1 MNNYAYLIK
10 AKAKATE
17 AKSIFCWF
25 SAKSDSRAD
34 REILNILEDEGIAVG
49 RTADHQLPIR
59 TNFPVLDDLPEE
71 SALDSTWCDR
81 YQLDD
86 NNCWQKII
94 VEATPPVSTKTKTD
108 SNDYISVRE
117 LSPAQQVACHWLYG
131 KQHPSQEEVSTIN
144 EYLENKD
151 GTHNALCVA
160 AAALT
165 SSDVLELTD
174 KLATK
179 LIESGCACA
188 ARSLLVKL
196 LAEIWHEKT
205 DDMTGQDVALFVQD
219 YETCDTEDERVAV
232 VEAWTRK
239 QEPQTGPEN
248 LQVAVASMS
257 FRRRLLAQYLTNEL
271 VTIADADLI
280 KQIADAETDTDNSY
294 VQNLL
299 LAAENAGEFKD
310 KANDANLS
318 FLCEAIRSIWPSE
331 NKKPELNQLISFIRD
346 WWITPHINRGVF
358 VKAWRT
364 GKPCGPVPMKT
375 TDTGTNAGGVGKT
388 DRGDLLEHSLDT
400 LDIDIAAALLPMD
413 FDIYAFPRGIL
424 ERSKDI
430 VKNTKTMPAFSAW
443 SELLRKSAG
452 ILDYSRAAIFAL
464 IRQARPE
471 IHLFPSEHLAYISKN
486 LTETDHANPSAEL
499 LAAARHLPS
508 PEDEST
514 DATADDSQCE
524 EVSKKLVAGRSEFVE
539 GISDPED
546 PEDLSTKQHAMPK
559 WAKADEQSIVDE
571 QSAETHNLQEWAK
584 IAGSQPQIANIGDGM
599 SSIDN
604 LIATP
609 EKPTEETTDVQME
622 EALNDE
628 TAVSSEIPI
637 SKAAADAAAGD
648 VENGGETDPII
659 NDTGHHNDDFRHL
672 MVDLE
677 TMGNKSNAPIVSI
690 GAVFFDPNSGN
701 TGAEFY
707 TVISLES
714 SMLFGGVPDAGTII
728 WWLKQSSEARSA
740 IAMADTIT
748 LIDALELFSD
758 FISENS
764 DVGSDVQVWGNGA
777 SFDNVILR
785 SSYDRANIECPWHF
799 RNDRDVRTMT
809 EMGKAIGINPRYD
822 IPFDG
827 DMHNALSDARH
838 QVKYV
843 SAIWQKLIRN

>member
-34 REILNILEDEGIAVG
+34 REILNILEDEGITVG
-49 RTADHQLPIR
+49 RAADHQLPIR

-71 SALDSTWCDR
+71 SVLDNTWCDR

-86 NNCWQKII
+86 NNCWQKIV
-94 VEATPPVSTKTKTD
+94 VEATTE
-108 SNDYISVRE
+108 SNDYLSVRE

-165 SSDVLELTD
+165 SPDVLELTD
-174 KLATK
+174 KLAAK

-196 LAEIWHEKT
+196 LAEIWHEKN
-205 DDMTGQDVALFVQD
+205 DEMTGQDIALFVQD

-239 QEPQTGPEN
+239 QDPQTEPEN

-257 FRRRLLAQYLTNEL
+257 FRRRLLAQYLTHEL
-271 VTIADADLI
+271 VTIADTDLI

-318 FLCEAIRSIWPSE
+318 FLCEAIKSIWPSE

-364 GKPCGPVPMKT
+364 GKPCGPIPMKT
-375 TDTGTNAGGVGKT
+375 TDTGTNAGSVGKT

-424 ERSKDI
+424 QRSKDI
-430 VKNTKTMPAFSAW
+430 VKNKQTMPAFSAW

-514 DATADDSQCE
+514 DVSTEDSLRDDM
-524 EVSKKLVAGRSEFVE
+524 SKRLAAGRGEFVE
-539 GISDPED
+539 GISDPND
-546 PEDLSTKQHAMPK
+546 PEWVHEDLTKPRIT
-559 WAKADEQSIVDE
+559 EVCNVGNGIF
-571 QSAETHNLQEWAK
+571 
-584 IAGSQPQIANIGDGM
+584 
-599 SSIDN
+599 SIDN
-604 LIATP
+604 LITTVATP
-609 EKPTEETTDVQME
+609 DTAIDLETTSNVQME
-622 EALNDE
+622 ETRSNEATIAPE
-628 TAVSSEIPI
+628 VPI
-637 SKAAADAAAGD
+637 SKTATDTTAGN
-648 VENGGETDPII
+648 VEDGDQTDPMI
-659 NDTGHHNDDFRHL
+659 NDTGHQNDDYRHL

-690 GAVFFDPNSGN
+690 GAVFFNPHTGN

-707 TVISLES
+707 TAVSLES
-714 SMLFGGVPDAGTII
+714 SMLLGGVPDAGTII
-728 WWLKQSSEARSA
+728 WWLKQSPEARSA
-740 IAMADTIT
+740 IAIADTIT

-764 DVGSDVQVWGNGA
+764 DAGPDVQVWGNGA

-785 SSYDRANIECPWHF
+785 SSYDRANIECPWKF
-799 RNDRDVRTMT
+799 WNDRDVRTMT
-809 EMGKAIGINPRYD
+809 ELGKDIGINPRYD

-843 SAIWQKLIRN
+843 SAIWQKLTNN

>member
-34 REILNILEDEGIAVG
+34 REILNILEDEGITVG
-49 RTADHQLPIR
+49 RAADHQLPIR
-59 TNFPVLDDLPEE
+59 TNFPVLDDLPVE
-71 SALDSTWCDR
+71 SVLDDTWCDR

-86 NNCWQKII
+86 NNCWQKIV
-94 VEATPPVSTKTKTD
+94 VESTPPAVSEKTQTEG
-108 SNDYISVRE
+108 NDYISVRE

-160 AAALT
+160 ATALT
-165 SSDVLELTD
+165 SPDVLELTD
-174 KLATK
+174 KLAAK

-196 LAEIWHEKT
+196 LAEIWHERA
-205 DDMTGQDVALFVQD
+205 DEMTGQDVALFVRD
-219 YETCDTEDERVAV
+219 YEASGTDDERIAV

-239 QEPQTGPEN
+239 QTPQTKPEN
-248 LQVAVASMS
+248 LLVAVASMP
-257 FRRRLLAQYLTNEL
+257 FRRRLLAQYLTHEL

-388 DRGDLLEHSLDT
+388 DRGDLLEHSLDM

-514 DATADDSQCE
+514 DATADDSQWE
-524 EVSKKLVAGRSEFVE
+524 EVSKRLAAGRGEFVE
-539 GISDPED
+539 GISDPND
-546 PEDLSTKQHAMPK
+546 PKWIHEDLTKPRTT
-559 WAKADEQSIVDE
+559 EVCNVGNGIF
-571 QSAETHNLQEWAK
+571 
-584 IAGSQPQIANIGDGM
+584 
-599 SSIDN
+599 SIDN
-604 LIATP
+604 LITTVATP
-609 EKPTEETTDVQME
+609 DTAKALETTSNVQME
-622 EALNDE
+622 ETRSNEATIAPE
-628 TAVSSEIPI
+628 VPI
-637 SKAAADAAAGD
+637 SKTTADAAAGD
-648 VENGGETDPII
+648 VEDGGQTDPVI
-659 NDTGHHNDDFRHL
+659 NDAGHHNDDYRHL

-677 TMGNKSNAPIVSI
+677 TMGKKSNAPIVSI
-690 GAVFFDPNSGN
+690 GAVFFNPNTGN

-707 TVISLES
+707 TAVSLES
-714 SMLFGGVPDAGTII
+714 AMLHGGVPDAGTII
-728 WWLKQSSEARSA
+728 WWLKQSPEARSA
-740 IAMADTIT
+740 IAMADTMT
-748 LIDALELFSD
+748 LINALELFSD

-764 DVGSDVQVWGNGA
+764 DAGSDVQVWGNGA

-785 SSYDRANIECPWHF
+785 SSYDRANIECPWKF

-809 EMGKAIGINPRYD
+809 ELGKAIGINPRYD

-843 SAIWQKLIRN
+843 SAIWQKLTNN

>member
-34 REILNILEDEGIAVG
+34 REILNILEDEGITVG
-49 RTADHQLPIR
+49 RAADHQLPIR
-59 TNFPVLDDLPEE
+59 TNFPVLDDLPVE
-71 SALDSTWCDR
+71 SVLDDTWCDR

-86 NNCWQKII
+86 NNCWQKIV
-94 VEATPPVSTKTKTD
+94 VEATPPAVSEKTKTE

-144 EYLENKD
+144 EYLKNND

-165 SSDVLELTD
+165 SPDVLELTD
-174 KLATK
+174 KLAAK

-205 DDMTGQDVALFVQD
+205 DEMTGQDIALFVQD

-239 QEPQTGPEN
+239 QEPQTEPEN

-257 FRRRLLAQYLTNEL
+257 FRRRLLAQYLTHEL
-271 VTIADADLI
+271 VTIADTDLI

-318 FLCEAIRSIWPSE
+318 FLCEAIKSIWPSE

-364 GKPCGPVPMKT
+364 GKPCGPIPMKT
-375 TDTGTNAGGVGKT
+375 TGTGTNAGGVGKT

-424 ERSKDI
+424 QRSKDI
-430 VKNTKTMPAFSAW
+430 VKNKQTMPAFSAW

-514 DATADDSQCE
+514 DVSTEDSLRDDM
-524 EVSKKLVAGRSEFVE
+524 SKRLAAGRGEFVE
-539 GISDPED
+539 GISDPND
-546 PEDLSTKQHAMPK
+546 PEWVHKDLTKPRTT
-559 WAKADEQSIVDE
+559 EVCNVGNGIF
-571 QSAETHNLQEWAK
+571 
-584 IAGSQPQIANIGDGM
+584 
-599 SSIDN
+599 SIDN
-604 LIATP
+604 LITTVATP
-609 EKPTEETTDVQME
+609 DTAIDLETTSNVQME
-622 EALNDE
+622 ETRSNEATIAPE
-628 TAVSSEIPI
+628 VPI
-637 SKAAADAAAGD
+637 SKTATDTTAGN
-648 VENGGETDPII
+648 VEDGDQTDPMI
-659 NDTGHHNDDFRHL
+659 NDTGHHNDDYRHL

-690 GAVFFDPNSGN
+690 GAVFFNPNTGN

-707 TVISLES
+707 TAVSLES
-714 SMLFGGVPDAGTII
+714 SMLLGGVPDAGTII
-728 WWLKQSSEARSA
+728 WWLKQSPEARSA
-740 IAMADTIT
+740 IAIADTIT

-764 DVGSDVQVWGNGA
+764 DAGSDVQVWGNGA

-785 SSYDRANIECPWHF
+785 SSYDRADIECPWKF
-799 RNDRDVRTMT
+799 WNDRDVRTMT
-809 EMGKAIGINPRYD
+809 ELGKAIGINPRYD

-843 SAIWQKLIRN
+843 SAIWQKLTNN

>member
-34 REILNILEDEGIAVG
+34 REILNILEDEGITVG
-49 RTADHQLPIR
+49 RAADHQLPIR
-59 TNFPVLDDLPEE
+59 TNFPVLDDLPVE
-71 SALDSTWCDR
+71 SVLDDTWCDR

-86 NNCWQKII
+86 NNCWQKIV
-94 VEATPPVSTKTKTD
+94 VESTTE
-108 SNDYISVRE
+108 SNDYLSVRE

-144 EYLENKD
+144 EYLKNND

-165 SSDVLELTD
+165 SPDVLELTD
-174 KLATK
+174 KLAAK

-205 DDMTGQDVALFVQD
+205 DEMTGQDIALFVQD

-239 QEPQTGPEN
+239 QEPQTEPEN

-257 FRRRLLAQYLTNEL
+257 FRRRLLAQYLTHEL
-271 VTIADADLI
+271 VTIADTDLI

-318 FLCEAIRSIWPSE
+318 FLCEAIKSIWPSE

-364 GKPCGPVPMKT
+364 GKPCGPIPMKT

-424 ERSKDI
+424 QRSKDI
-430 VKNTKTMPAFSAW
+430 VKNKQTMPAFSAW
-443 SELLRKSAG
+443 SELLRKTAG

-514 DATADDSQCE
+514 DVSTEDSLRDDM
-524 EVSKKLVAGRSEFVE
+524 SKRLAAGRGEFVE
-539 GISDPED
+539 GISDPND
-546 PEDLSTKQHAMPK
+546 PEWVHEDLTKPRTT
-559 WAKADEQSIVDE
+559 EVCNVGNGIF
-571 QSAETHNLQEWAK
+571 
-584 IAGSQPQIANIGDGM
+584 
-599 SSIDN
+599 SIDN
-604 LIATP
+604 LITTVATP
-609 EKPTEETTDVQME
+609 DTAIDLETTSNVQME
-622 EALNDE
+622 ETRINEATIAPE
-628 TAVSSEIPI
+628 VPI
-637 SKAAADAAAGD
+637 SKTATDTTAGN
-648 VENGGETDPII
+648 VEDGDQTDPMI
-659 NDTGHHNDDFRHL
+659 NDTGHHNDDYRHL

-690 GAVFFDPNSGN
+690 GAVFFNPNTGN

-707 TVISLES
+707 TAVSLES
-714 SMLFGGVPDAGTII
+714 SMLLGGVPDAGTII
-728 WWLKQSSEARSA
+728 WWLKQSPEARSA
-740 IAMADTIT
+740 IAIADTIT

-764 DVGSDVQVWGNGA
+764 DAGPDVQVWGNGA

-785 SSYDRANIECPWHF
+785 SSYDRANIECPWKF

-809 EMGKAIGINPRYD
+809 ELGKAIGINPRYD

-843 SAIWQKLIRN
+843 SAIWQKLTNN

>member
-34 REILNILEDEGIAVG
+34 REILNILEDEGITVG
-49 RTADHQLPIR
+49 RAADHQLPIR
-59 TNFPVLDDLPEE
+59 TNFPVLDDLPVE
-71 SALDSTWCDR
+71 SVLDDTWCDR

-86 NNCWQKII
+86 NNCWQKIV
-94 VEATPPVSTKTKTD
+94 VEATTE
-108 SNDYISVRE
+108 SNDYLSVRE

-144 EYLENKD
+144 EYLKNND

-165 SSDVLELTD
+165 SPDVLELTD
-174 KLATK
+174 KLAAK

-205 DDMTGQDVALFVQD
+205 DEMTGQDIALFVQD

-239 QEPQTGPEN
+239 QEPQTEPEN

-257 FRRRLLAQYLTNEL
+257 FRRRLLAQYLTHEL
-271 VTIADADLI
+271 VTIADTDLI

-318 FLCEAIRSIWPSE
+318 FLCEAIKSIWPSE

-364 GKPCGPVPMKT
+364 GKPCGPIPMKT

-424 ERSKDI
+424 QRSKDI
-430 VKNTKTMPAFSAW
+430 VKNKQTMPAFSAW

-499 LAAARHLPS
+499 LTAARHLPS

-514 DATADDSQCE
+514 DASTEDSLRDDM
-524 EVSKKLVAGRSEFVE
+524 SKRLAAGRGEFVE
-539 GISDPED
+539 GISDPND
-546 PEDLSTKQHAMPK
+546 PEWVHEDLTKPRTT
-559 WAKADEQSIVDE
+559 EVCNVGNGIF
-571 QSAETHNLQEWAK
+571 
-584 IAGSQPQIANIGDGM
+584 
-599 SSIDN
+599 SIDN
-604 LIATP
+604 LITTVATP
-609 EKPTEETTDVQME
+609 DTAIDLETTSNVQME
-622 EALNDE
+622 ETRSNEATIAPE
-628 TAVSSEIPI
+628 VPI
-637 SKAAADAAAGD
+637 SKTATDTTAGN
-648 VENGGETDPII
+648 VEDGDQTDPMI
-659 NDTGHHNDDFRHL
+659 NDTGHHNDDYRHL

-690 GAVFFDPNSGN
+690 GAVFFNPNTGN

-707 TVISLES
+707 TAVSLES
-714 SMLFGGVPDAGTII
+714 SMLLGGVPDAGTII
-728 WWLKQSSEARSA
+728 WWLKQSPEARSA
-740 IAMADTIT
+740 IAIADTIT

-764 DVGSDVQVWGNGA
+764 DAGSDVQVWGNGA

-785 SSYDRANIECPWHF
+785 SSYDRADIECPWKF
-799 RNDRDVRTMT
+799 WNDRDVRTMT
-809 EMGKAIGINPRYD
+809 ELGKAIGINPRYD

-843 SAIWQKLIRN
+843 SAIWQKLTNN

>member
-34 REILNILEDEGIAVG
+34 REILNILEDEGVTVG
-49 RTADHQLPIR
+49 RAADHQLPIR
-59 TNFPVLDDLPEE
+59 TNFPVLDDLPVE
-71 SALDSTWCDR
+71 SVLDDTWCDR

-86 NNCWQKII
+86 NNCWQKIV
-94 VEATPPVSTKTKTD
+94 VEATPPAVSEKTKTE

-165 SSDVLELTD
+165 SPDVLELTD
-174 KLATK
+174 KLAAK
-179 LIESGCACA
+179 LIESGCTCA

-205 DDMTGQDVALFVQD
+205 DEMTGQDIALFIQD

-239 QEPQTGPEN
+239 QEPQTEPEN

-257 FRRRLLAQYLTNEL
+257 FRRRLLAQYLTHEL
-271 VTIADADLI
+271 VTIADTDLI

-318 FLCEAIRSIWPSE
+318 FLCEAIKSIWPSE

-364 GKPCGPVPMKT
+364 GKPCGPIPMKT

-424 ERSKDI
+424 QRSKDI
-430 VKNTKTMPAFSAW
+430 VKNKQTMPAFSAW

-486 LTETDHANPSAEL
+486 LKETDHANPSAEL

-508 PEDEST
+508 PEEESM
-514 DATADDSQCE
+514 DASADGSLRD
-524 EVSKKLVAGRSEFVE
+524 EVSKRLAAGRGEFVE
-539 GISDPED
+539 GISDPND
-546 PEDLSTKQHAMPK
+546 PEWVHEDLTKPRTT
-559 WAKADEQSIVDE
+559 EVCNVGNGIF
-571 QSAETHNLQEWAK
+571 
-584 IAGSQPQIANIGDGM
+584 
-599 SSIDN
+599 SIDN
-604 LIATP
+604 LITTVATP
-609 EKPTEETTDVQME
+609 DTAIDLETTSNVQME
-622 EALNDE
+622 ETRSNEATIAPE
-628 TAVSSEIPI
+628 VPI
-637 SKAAADAAAGD
+637 SKTATDTTAGN
-648 VENGGETDPII
+648 VEDGDQTDPMI
-659 NDTGHHNDDFRHL
+659 NDTGHHNDDYRHL

-690 GAVFFDPNSGN
+690 GAVFFNPNTGN

-707 TVISLES
+707 TAVSLES
-714 SMLFGGVPDAGTII
+714 SMLLGGVPDAGTII
-728 WWLKQSSEARSA
+728 WWLKQSPEARSA
-740 IAMADTIT
+740 IAMADTMP

-764 DVGSDVQVWGNGA
+764 DAGPDVQVWGNGA

-785 SSYDRANIECPWHF
+785 SSYDRANIECPWKF

-809 EMGKAIGINPRYD
+809 ELGKAIGINPRYD

-843 SAIWQKLIRN
+843 SAIWQKLTNN

>member
-1 MNNYAYLIK
+1 MNNHAYLIK

-17 AKSIFCWF
+17 SKSIFCWF

-34 REILNILEDEGIAVG
+34 REILNILEDEGISVG
-49 RTADHQLPIR
+49 RAADHQLPIR

-71 SALDSTWCDR
+71 GALDNTWCDR
-81 YQLDD
+81 YQLDE
-86 NNCWQKII
+86 NNCWQKIV
-94 VEATPPVSTKTKTD
+94 VEATPPAVSAKIKTEN
-108 SNDYISVRE
+108 NDYISVRE

-144 EYLENKD
+144 AYLENSD

-160 AAALT
+160 ASALT
-165 SSDVLELTD
+165 TPAMLDLTD
-174 KLATK
+174 KLTAK
-179 LIESGCACA
+179 LSDSSCACTV
-188 ARSLLVKL
+188 RGVLVDSL
-196 LAEIWHEKT
+196 ADIWAEKT
-205 DDMTGQDVALFVQD
+205 DEMTVQDVTLFVQE
-219 YETCDTEDERVAV
+219 YEKCKTEDERAAL
-232 VEAWTRK
+232 VEAWSQK
-239 QEPQTGPEN
+239 QKPQPESETM
-248 LQVAVASMS
+248 QMPVASMP
-257 FRRRLLAQYLTNEL
+257 FRRRLLAQYLTHDL

-299 LAAENAGEFKD
+299 LAAENAGELKD
-310 KANDANLS
+310 KASDANLS
-318 FLCEAIRSIWPSE
+318 FLCEAIKSIWPSE

-364 GKPCGPVPMKT
+364 GKPCGPIPMKT

-388 DRGDLLEHSLDT
+388 DRGDLIEHSLDT
-400 LDIDIAAALLPMD
+400 LDIEIAAALLPMD

-471 IHLFPSEHLAYISKN
+471 IHLFPSEHIAYINKN

-508 PEDEST
+508 PEDEFT
-514 DATADDSQCE
+514 DATADDSQWE
-524 EVSKKLVAGRSEFVE
+524 EASKRLAAGRGEYVE
-539 GISDPED
+539 GISDPNN
-546 PEDLSTKQHAMPK
+546 PKWIHEDLTKPQPEIVNMGSGVF
-559 WAKADEQSIVDE
+559 SIDGLMGS
-571 QSAETHNLQEWAK
+571 QSAPALSVVDQIRQQAAEEKLH
-584 IAGSQPQIANIGDGM
+584 QPN
-599 SSIDN
+599 
-604 LIATP
+604 
-609 EKPTEETTDVQME
+609 TEETTSNVQME
-622 EALNDE
+622 ETLSNEAASDPE
-628 TAVSSEIPI
+628 MPVSE
-637 SKAAADAAAGD
+637 AATDATAGD
-648 VENGGETDPII
+648 VENGDQTDPVI
-659 NDTGHHNDDFRHL
+659 NDSVHHNDDFRHV

-677 TMGNKSNAPIVSI
+677 TMGSNSNAPIVSI
-690 GAVFFDPNSGN
+690 GAVFFNPDNGSM
-701 TGAEFY
+701 GAEFY
-707 TVISLES
+707 TVVSLES
-714 SMLFGGVPDAGTII
+714 SMLFGGAPDAGTII

-740 IAMADTIT
+740 IAMADTMP

-764 DVGSDVQVWGNGA
+764 DAGSDVQVWGNGA

-785 SSYDRANIECPWHF
+785 SSYDRANIECPWKF

-809 EMGKAIGINPRYD
+809 ELGKAIGINPRYD

-843 SAIWQKLIRN
+843 SAIWQKLIKN

>member
-34 REILNILEDEGIAVG
+34 REILNILEDEGITVG
-49 RTADHQLPIR
+49 RAADHQLPIR

-71 SALDSTWCDR
+71 SVLDNTWCDR

-86 NNCWQKII
+86 NNCWQKIV
-94 VEATPPVSTKTKTD
+94 VEATTE
-108 SNDYISVRE
+108 SNDYLSVRE

-165 SSDVLELTD
+165 SPDVLELTD
-174 KLATK
+174 KLAAK

-196 LAEIWHEKT
+196 LAEIWHEKNVE
-205 DDMTGQDVALFVQD
+205 MTGQDIALFVQD

-239 QEPQTGPEN
+239 QDPQTEPEN

-257 FRRRLLAQYLTNEL
+257 FRRRLLAQYLTHEL
-271 VTIADADLI
+271 VTIADTDLI

-318 FLCEAIRSIWPSE
+318 FLCEAIKSIWPSE

-364 GKPCGPVPMKT
+364 GKPCGPIPMKT

-424 ERSKDI
+424 QRSKDI
-430 VKNTKTMPAFSAW
+430 VKNKQTMPAFSAW

-486 LTETDHANPSAEL
+486 LTETDHANPGAEL

-514 DATADDSQCE
+514 DVSTEDSLRDDM
-524 EVSKKLVAGRSEFVE
+524 SKRLAAGRGEFVE
-539 GISDPED
+539 GISDPND
-546 PEDLSTKQHAMPK
+546 PEWVHEDLTKPRIT
-559 WAKADEQSIVDE
+559 EVCNVGNGIF
-571 QSAETHNLQEWAK
+571 
-584 IAGSQPQIANIGDGM
+584 
-599 SSIDN
+599 SIDN
-604 LIATP
+604 LITTVATP
-609 EKPTEETTDVQME
+609 DTAIDLETTSNVQME
-622 EALNDE
+622 ETRSNEATIAPE
-628 TAVSSEIPI
+628 VPI
-637 SKAAADAAAGD
+637 SKTATDTTAGN
-648 VENGGETDPII
+648 VEDGDQTDPMI
-659 NDTGHHNDDFRHL
+659 NDTGHHNDDYRHL

-690 GAVFFDPNSGN
+690 GAVFFNPNTGN
-701 TGAEFY
+701 TGAEYY
-707 TVISLES
+707 TAVSLES
-714 SMLFGGVPDAGTII
+714 SMLLGGVPDAGTII
-728 WWLKQSSEARSA
+728 WWLKQSPEARSA
-740 IAMADTIT
+740 IAMADTMP

-764 DVGSDVQVWGNGA
+764 DAGPDVQVWGNGA

-785 SSYDRANIECPWHF
+785 SSYDRANIECPWKF

-809 EMGKAIGINPRYD
+809 ELGKAIGINPRYD

-843 SAIWQKLIRN
+843 SAIWQKLTNN

>member
-34 REILNILEDEGIAVG
+34 REILNILEDEGITVG
-49 RTADHQLPIR
+49 RAADHQLPIR
-59 TNFPVLDDLPEE
+59 TNFPVLDDLPVE
-71 SALDSTWCDR
+71 SVLDDTWCDR

-86 NNCWQKII
+86 NNCWQKIV
-94 VEATPPVSTKTKTD
+94 VEATPPAVSEKTKTE

-117 LSPAQQVACHWLYG
+117 LSPAQQVACHWLFG

-165 SSDVLELTD
+165 SPDVLELTD
-174 KLATK
+174 KLAAK

-205 DDMTGQDVALFVQD
+205 DEMTGQDIALFVQD

-239 QEPQTGPEN
+239 QEPQTEPEN
-248 LQVAVASMS
+248 LQVSVASMS
-257 FRRRLLAQYLTNEL
+257 FRRRLLAQYLTHEL

-318 FLCEAIRSIWPSE
+318 FLCEAIKSIWPSE

-364 GKPCGPVPMKT
+364 GKPCGPIPMKT

-424 ERSKDI
+424 QRSKDI
-430 VKNTKTMPAFSAW
+430 VKNKQTMPAFSAW
-443 SELLRKSAG
+443 SELLRKTAG

-514 DATADDSQCE
+514 DVSTEDSLRDDM
-524 EVSKKLVAGRSEFVE
+524 SKRLAAGRGEFVE
-539 GISDPED
+539 GISDPND
-546 PEDLSTKQHAMPK
+546 PEWVHEDLTKPRTT
-559 WAKADEQSIVDE
+559 EVCNVGNGIF
-571 QSAETHNLQEWAK
+571 
-584 IAGSQPQIANIGDGM
+584 
-599 SSIDN
+599 SIDN
-604 LIATP
+604 LITTVATP
-609 EKPTEETTDVQME
+609 DTAIDLETTSNVQME
-622 EALNDE
+622 ETRSNEATLAPE
-628 TAVSSEIPI
+628 VPI
-637 SKAAADAAAGD
+637 SKTATDTTAGN
-648 VENGGETDPII
+648 VEDGDQTDPMI
-659 NDTGHHNDDFRHL
+659 NDTGHHNDDYRHL

-690 GAVFFDPNSGN
+690 GAVFFNPNTGN

-707 TVISLES
+707 TAVSLES
-714 SMLFGGVPDAGTII
+714 SMLLGGVPDAGTII
-728 WWLKQSSEARSA
+728 WWLKQSPEARSA
-740 IAMADTIT
+740 IAMADTMP

-764 DVGSDVQVWGNGA
+764 DAGSDVQVWGNGA

-785 SSYDRANIECPWHF
+785 SSYDRADIECPWKF
-799 RNDRDVRTMT
+799 WNDRDVRTMT
-809 EMGKAIGINPRYD
+809 ELGKAIGINPRYD

-843 SAIWQKLIRN
+843 SAIWQKLTNN

>member
-34 REILNILEDEGIAVG
+34 REILNILEDEGITVG
-49 RTADHQLPIR
+49 RAADHQLPIR
-59 TNFPVLDDLPEE
+59 TNFPVLDDLPVE
-71 SALDSTWCDR
+71 SVLDDTWCDR

-86 NNCWQKII
+86 NNCWQKIV
-94 VEATPPVSTKTKTD
+94 VEATPPAVSEKTKTE

-151 GTHNALCVA
+151 CTHNALCVA

-239 QEPQTGPEN
+239 QEPQTESEN

-257 FRRRLLAQYLTNEL
+257 FRRRLLAQYLTHEL
-271 VTIADADLI
+271 VSIADADLI

-364 GKPCGPVPMKT
+364 GKPCGPIPMKT

-400 LDIDIAAALLPMD
+400 LDIEIAAALLPMD
-413 FDIYAFPRGIL
+413 FDIYAFPRWIL

-514 DATADDSQCE
+514 DATADDSQWE
-524 EVSKKLVAGRSEFVE
+524 EVSKRLAAGRGEFVE
-539 GISDPED
+539 GISDPND
-546 PEDLSTKQHAMPK
+546 PKWIHEDLTKPRTT
-559 WAKADEQSIVDE
+559 EVCNVGNGIF
-571 QSAETHNLQEWAK
+571 
-584 IAGSQPQIANIGDGM
+584 
-599 SSIDN
+599 SIDN
-604 LIATP
+604 LITTVATP
-609 EKPTEETTDVQME
+609 DTAKALETTSNVQME
-622 EALNDE
+622 ETRSNEATIAPE
-628 TAVSSEIPI
+628 VPI
-637 SKAAADAAAGD
+637 SKTTADAAAGD
-648 VENGGETDPII
+648 VEDGGQTDPVI
-659 NDTGHHNDDFRHL
+659 NDAGHHNDDYRHL

-677 TMGNKSNAPIVSI
+677 TMGKKSNAPIVSI
-690 GAVFFDPNSGN
+690 GAVFFNPNTGN

-707 TVISLES
+707 TAVSLES
-714 SMLFGGVPDAGTII
+714 AMLHGGVPDAGTII
-728 WWLKQSSEARSA
+728 WWLKQSPEARSA
-740 IAMADTIT
+740 IAMADTMT
-748 LIDALELFSD
+748 LINALELFSD

-764 DVGSDVQVWGNGA
+764 DAGSDVQVWGNGA

-785 SSYDRANIECPWHF
+785 SSYDRANIECPWKF

-809 EMGKAIGINPRYD
+809 ELGKAIGINPRYD

-843 SAIWQKLIRN
+843 SAIWQKLTNN

>member
-34 REILNILEDEGIAVG
+34 REILNILEDEGITVG
-49 RTADHQLPIR
+49 RAADHQLPIR
-59 TNFPVLDDLPEE
+59 TNFPVLDDLPAE
-71 SALDSTWCDR
+71 SVLDDTWCDR

-86 NNCWQKII
+86 NNCWQKIV
-94 VEATPPVSTKTKTD
+94 VESTTE
-108 SNDYISVRE
+108 SNDYLSVRE
-117 LSPAQQVACHWLYG
+117 LSPAQQVACHLLYG

-165 SSDVLELTD
+165 SPNVLELTD
-174 KLATK
+174 KLAAK

-205 DDMTGQDVALFVQD
+205 DEMTGQDIALFVQD

-239 QEPQTGPEN
+239 QEPQTEPEN
-248 LQVAVASMS
+248 MQVSVASMS
-257 FRRRLLAQYLTNEL
+257 FRRRLLAQYLTHEL

-280 KQIADAETDTDNSY
+280 KRIAGAETDTDNSY

-318 FLCEAIRSIWPSE
+318 FLCEAIKSIWPSE

-364 GKPCGPVPMKT
+364 GKPCGPIPMKS

-424 ERSKDI
+424 QRSKDI
-430 VKNTKTMPAFSAW
+430 VKNKQTMPAFSAW

-514 DATADDSQCE
+514 DVSTEDSQRD
-524 EVSKKLVAGRSEFVE
+524 VMSKRLAAGRGEFVE
-539 GISDPED
+539 GISDPND
-546 PEDLSTKQHAMPK
+546 PEWVHEDLTKPRTT
-559 WAKADEQSIVDE
+559 EVCNVGNGIF
-571 QSAETHNLQEWAK
+571 
-584 IAGSQPQIANIGDGM
+584 
-599 SSIDN
+599 SIDN
-604 LIATP
+604 LITTVATP
-609 EKPTEETTDVQME
+609 DTAIDLETTSNVQME
-622 EALNDE
+622 ETRSNEASIAHE
-628 TAVSSEIPI
+628 VPI
-637 SKAAADAAAGD
+637 SKTATDTTAGN
-648 VENGGETDPII
+648 VEDGDQTDPMI
-659 NDTGHHNDDFRHL
+659 NDTGHHNDDYRHL

-690 GAVFFDPNSGN
+690 SAVFFNPNTGN

-707 TVISLES
+707 TAVSLES
-714 SMLFGGVPDAGTII
+714 SMLLGGVPDAGTII
-728 WWLKQSSEARSA
+728 WWLKQSPEARSA
-740 IAMADTIT
+740 IAMADTMP

-764 DVGSDVQVWGNGA
+764 DAGPDVQVWGNGA

-785 SSYDRANIECPWHF
+785 SSYDRANIECPWKF

-809 EMGKAIGINPRYD
+809 ELGKAIGINPRYD

-843 SAIWQKLIRN
+843 SAIWQKLTNN

>member
-34 REILNILEDEGIAVG
+34 REILNILEDEGITVG
-49 RTADHQLPIR
+49 RAADHQLPIR

-71 SALDSTWCDR
+71 SVLDNTWCDR

-86 NNCWQKII
+86 NNCWQKIV
-94 VEATPPVSTKTKTD
+94 VEATTE
-108 SNDYISVRE
+108 SNDYLSVRE

-165 SSDVLELTD
+165 SPDVLELTD
-174 KLATK
+174 KLAAK

-196 LAEIWHEKT
+196 LAEIWHEKN
-205 DDMTGQDVALFVQD
+205 DEMTGQDIALFVQD

-239 QEPQTGPEN
+239 QDPQTEPEN

-257 FRRRLLAQYLTNEL
+257 FRRRLLAQYLTHEL
-271 VTIADADLI
+271 VTIADTDLI

-318 FLCEAIRSIWPSE
+318 FLCEAIKSIWPSE

-364 GKPCGPVPMKT
+364 GKPCGPIPMKT

-424 ERSKDI
+424 QRSKDI
-430 VKNTKTMPAFSAW
+430 VKNKQTMPAFSAW

-514 DATADDSQCE
+514 DVSTEDSLRDDM
-524 EVSKKLVAGRSEFVE
+524 SKRLAAGRGEFVE
-539 GISDPED
+539 GISDPND
-546 PEDLSTKQHAMPK
+546 PEWVHEDLTKPRIT
-559 WAKADEQSIVDE
+559 EVCNVGNGIF
-571 QSAETHNLQEWAK
+571 
-584 IAGSQPQIANIGDGM
+584 
-599 SSIDN
+599 SIDN
-604 LIATP
+604 LITTVATP
-609 EKPTEETTDVQME
+609 DTAIDLETTSNVQME
-622 EALNDE
+622 ETRSNEATIAPE
-628 TAVSSEIPI
+628 VPI
-637 SKAAADAAAGD
+637 SKTATDTTAGN
-648 VENGGETDPII
+648 VEDGDQTDPMI
-659 NDTGHHNDDFRHL
+659 NDTGHQNDDYRHL

-690 GAVFFDPNSGN
+690 GAVFFNPHTGN

-707 TVISLES
+707 TAVSLES
-714 SMLFGGVPDAGTII
+714 SMLLGGVPDAGTII
-728 WWLKQSSEARSA
+728 WWLKQSPEARSA
-740 IAMADTIT
+740 IAIADTIT

-764 DVGSDVQVWGNGA
+764 DAGPDVQVWGNGA

-785 SSYDRANIECPWHF
+785 SSYDRANIECPWKF

-809 EMGKAIGINPRYD
+809 ELGKAIGINPRYD

-843 SAIWQKLIRN
+843 SAIWQKLTNN

>member
-34 REILNILEDEGIAVG
+34 REILNILEDEGITVG
-49 RTADHQLPIR
+49 RAADHQLPIR
-59 TNFPVLDDLPEE
+59 TNFPVLDDLPIE
-71 SALDSTWCDR
+71 SVLDDTWCDR

-86 NNCWQKII
+86 NNCWQKIV
-94 VEATPPVSTKTKTD
+94 VEATPPAVSEKTKTE

-117 LSPAQQVACHWLYG
+117 LSPAQQVACHWIYG

-144 EYLENKD
+144 EYLENND

-165 SSDVLELTD
+165 SPDVLELTD
-174 KLATK
+174 KLAAK

-196 LAEIWHEKT
+196 LAEIWHEKN
-205 DDMTGQDVALFVQD
+205 DEMTGQDIALFIQD
-219 YETCDTEDERVAV
+219 YETCDTENERVAV

-239 QEPQTGPEN
+239 QEPQTEPEN
-248 LQVAVASMS
+248 MQVAVASMS
-257 FRRRLLAQYLTNEL
+257 FRRRLLAQYLTHEL

-318 FLCEAIRSIWPSE
+318 FLCEAIKSIWPSE

-364 GKPCGPVPMKT
+364 GKPCGPIPMKT
-375 TDTGTNAGGVGKT
+375 TDTGTNAGGFGKT

-424 ERSKDI
+424 QRSKDI
-430 VKNTKTMPAFSAW
+430 VKNKQTMPAFSAW

-514 DATADDSQCE
+514 DASTEDSLRDDM
-524 EVSKKLVAGRSEFVE
+524 SKRLAAGRGEFVE
-539 GISDPED
+539 GISDPND
-546 PEDLSTKQHAMPK
+546 PEWVHEDLTKPRTTEVCNVGK
-559 WAKADEQSIVDE
+559 GIF
-571 QSAETHNLQEWAK
+571 
-584 IAGSQPQIANIGDGM
+584 
-599 SSIDN
+599 SIDN
-604 LIATP
+604 LITTVATP
-609 EKPTEETTDVQME
+609 DTAIDLETTSNVQME
-622 EALNDE
+622 ETRSNEATIAPE
-628 TAVSSEIPI
+628 VPI
-637 SKAAADAAAGD
+637 SKTATDTTAGN
-648 VENGGETDPII
+648 VEDGDQRDPMI
-659 NDTGHHNDDFRHL
+659 NDAGHHNDDYRHL

-690 GAVFFDPNSGN
+690 GAVFFNPNTGN

-707 TVISLES
+707 TAVSLES
-714 SMLFGGVPDAGTII
+714 SMLLGGVPDAGTII
-728 WWLKQSSEARSA
+728 WWLKQSPEARSA
-740 IAMADTIT
+740 IAMADTMP

-764 DVGSDVQVWGNGA
+764 DAGSDVQVWGNGS

-785 SSYDRANIECPWHF
+785 SSYVRANIECPWHF
-799 RNDRDVRTMT
+799 SNDRDVRTIT

-822 IPFDG
+822 IPFEG
-827 DMHNALSDARH
+827 DLHNALSDARH

>member
-34 REILNILEDEGIAVG
+34 REILNILEDEGVTVG
-49 RTADHQLPIR
+49 RAADHQLPIR
-59 TNFPVLDDLPEE
+59 TNFPVLDDLPVE
-71 SALDSTWCDR
+71 SVLDDTWCDR

-86 NNCWQKII
+86 NNCWQKIV
-94 VEATPPVSTKTKTD
+94 VEATTE
-108 SNDYISVRE
+108 SNDYLSVRE

-165 SSDVLELTD
+165 SPDVLELTD
-174 KLATK
+174 KLAAK

-196 LAEIWHEKT
+196 LAEIWHEKN
-205 DDMTGQDVALFVQD
+205 DEMTGQDIALFVQD

-239 QEPQTGPEN
+239 QEPQTEPEN

-257 FRRRLLAQYLTNEL
+257 FRRRLLAQYLTHEL
-271 VTIADADLI
+271 VTIADTDLI

-318 FLCEAIRSIWPSE
+318 FLCEAIKSIWPSE

-364 GKPCGPVPMKT
+364 GKPCGPIPMKT

-424 ERSKDI
+424 QRSKDI
-430 VKNTKTMPAFSAW
+430 VKNKQTMPAFSAW

-514 DATADDSQCE
+514 DVSTEDSLRDDM
-524 EVSKKLVAGRSEFVE
+524 SKRLAAGRGEFVE
-539 GISDPED
+539 GISDPND
-546 PEDLSTKQHAMPK
+546 PEWVHEDLTKPRTT
-559 WAKADEQSIVDE
+559 EVCNVGNGIF
-571 QSAETHNLQEWAK
+571 
-584 IAGSQPQIANIGDGM
+584 
-599 SSIDN
+599 SIDN
-604 LIATP
+604 LITTVATP
-609 EKPTEETTDVQME
+609 DTAIDLETTSNVQME
-622 EALNDE
+622 ETRSNEATIAPE
-628 TAVSSEIPI
+628 VPI
-637 SKAAADAAAGD
+637 SKTATDTTAGN
-648 VENGGETDPII
+648 VEDGDQTDPMI
-659 NDTGHHNDDFRHL
+659 NDTGHHNDDYRHL

-690 GAVFFDPNSGN
+690 GAVFFNPNTGN

-707 TVISLES
+707 TAVSLES
-714 SMLFGGVPDAGTII
+714 SMLLGGVPDAGTII
-728 WWLKQSSEARSA
+728 WWLKQSPEARSA
-740 IAMADTIT
+740 IAIADTIT

-764 DVGSDVQVWGNGA
+764 DAGSDVQVWGNGA

-785 SSYDRANIECPWHF
+785 SSYDRADIECPWKF
-799 RNDRDVRTMT
+799 WNDRDVRTMT
-809 EMGKAIGINPRYD
+809 ELGKAIGINPRYD

-843 SAIWQKLIRN
+843 SAIWQKLTNN

>member
-34 REILNILEDEGIAVG
+34 REILNILEDEGITVG
-49 RTADHQLPIR
+49 RAADHQLPIR
-59 TNFPVLDDLPEE
+59 TNFPVLDDLPVE
-71 SALDSTWCDR
+71 SVLDDTWCDR

-86 NNCWQKII
+86 NNCWQKIV
-94 VEATPPVSTKTKTD
+94 VESTTE
-108 SNDYISVRE
+108 SNDYLSVRE
-117 LSPAQQVACHWLYG
+117 LSPAQQVACHWLFG

-144 EYLENKD
+144 EYLENND

-165 SSDVLELTD
+165 SPDVLELTD
-174 KLATK
+174 KLAAK

-188 ARSLLVKL
+188 ARSLLVNL

-205 DDMTGQDVALFVQD
+205 DEMTGQDVILFVQD
-219 YETCDTEDERVAV
+219 YEACDTDDERVAV

-239 QEPQTGPEN
+239 QEPQTEPEN
-248 LQVAVASMS
+248 LQVTVASMS
-257 FRRRLLAQYLTNEL
+257 FRRRLLAQYLTHEL

-318 FLCEAIRSIWPSE
+318 FLCEAIKSIWPSE

-364 GKPCGPVPMKT
+364 GKPYGPIPMKT

-424 ERSKDI
+424 QRSKDI
-430 VKNTKTMPAFSAW
+430 VKNKQTMPAFSAW

-486 LTETDHANPSAEL
+486 LTETDHVNPSAEL

-514 DATADDSQCE
+514 DASTEDSLRDDM
-524 EVSKKLVAGRSEFVE
+524 SKRLAAGRGEFVE
-539 GISDPED
+539 GISDPND
-546 PEDLSTKQHAMPK
+546 PEWVNEDLTKPK
-559 WAKADEQSIVDE
+559 TTEVCNVGNGIF
-571 QSAETHNLQEWAK
+571 
-584 IAGSQPQIANIGDGM
+584 
-599 SSIDN
+599 SIDN
-604 LIATP
+604 VITTVATP
-609 EKPTEETTDVQME
+609 DTAKNLETTSNVQME
-622 EALNDE
+622 ETRSNEATIALE
-628 TAVSSEIPI
+628 VPI
-637 SKAAADAAAGD
+637 SKTATDTTAGN
-648 VENGGETDPII
+648 VEDGDQTDPMI
-659 NDTGHHNDDFRHL
+659 NDTGHHNDDYRHL

-690 GAVFFDPNSGN
+690 GAVFFNPNNGN

-707 TVISLES
+707 TVVSLES
-714 SMLFGGVPDAGTII
+714 SMLLGGVPDAGTII
-728 WWLKQSSEARSA
+728 WWLKQSPEARSA
-740 IAMADTIT
+740 IAMADT
-748 LIDALELFSD
+748 LPVIDALELFSD

-764 DVGSDVQVWGNGA
+764 DAGPDVQVWGNGA

-785 SSYDRANIECPWHF
+785 SSYDRANIECPWKF

-809 EMGKAIGINPRYD
+809 ELGKAIGINPRYD

-843 SAIWQKLIRN
+843 SAIWQKLTNN

>member
-34 REILNILEDEGIAVG
+34 REILNILEDEGITVG
-49 RTADHQLPIR
+49 RAADHQLPIR
-59 TNFPVLDDLPEE
+59 TNFPVLDDLPVE
-71 SALDSTWCDR
+71 SVLDDTWCDR

-86 NNCWQKII
+86 NNCWQKIV
-94 VEATPPVSTKTKTD
+94 VEATPPAVSEKTKTE

-165 SSDVLELTD
+165 SPDVLELTD
-174 KLATK
+174 KLAAK

-205 DDMTGQDVALFVQD
+205 DEMTGQDIALFVQD

-239 QEPQTGPEN
+239 QEPQTEPEN

-257 FRRRLLAQYLTNEL
+257 FRRRLLAQYLTHEL
-271 VTIADADLI
+271 VTIADTDLI

-299 LAAENAGEFKD
+299 LAAENAGEFKN

-318 FLCEAIRSIWPSE
+318 FLCEAIKSIWPSE

-364 GKPCGPVPMKT
+364 GKPCGPIPMKT

-424 ERSKDI
+424 QRSKDI
-430 VKNTKTMPAFSAW
+430 VKNKQTMPAFSAW

-514 DATADDSQCE
+514 DVSTEDSLRDDM
-524 EVSKKLVAGRSEFVE
+524 SKRLAAGSGEFVE
-539 GISDPED
+539 GISDPND
-546 PEDLSTKQHAMPK
+546 PEWVHEDLTKPRTT
-559 WAKADEQSIVDE
+559 EVCNVGNGIF
-571 QSAETHNLQEWAK
+571 
-584 IAGSQPQIANIGDGM
+584 
-599 SSIDN
+599 SIDN
-604 LIATP
+604 LITTVATP
-609 EKPTEETTDVQME
+609 DTAIDLETTSNVQME
-622 EALNDE
+622 ETRSNEATLAPE
-628 TAVSSEIPI
+628 VPI
-637 SKAAADAAAGD
+637 SKTATDTTAGN
-648 VENGGETDPII
+648 VEDGDQTDPMI
-659 NDTGHHNDDFRHL
+659 NDTGHHNDDYRHL

-690 GAVFFDPNSGN
+690 GAVFFNPNTGN

-707 TVISLES
+707 TAVSLES
-714 SMLFGGVPDAGTII
+714 SMLLGGVPDAGTII
-728 WWLKQSSEARSA
+728 WWLKQSPEARSA
-740 IAMADTIT
+740 IAMADTMP

-764 DVGSDVQVWGNGA
+764 DAGPDVQVWGNGA

-785 SSYDRANIECPWHF
+785 SSYDRANIECPWKF

-809 EMGKAIGINPRYD
+809 ELGKAIGINPRYD
-822 IPFDG
+822 IPYDG

-843 SAIWQKLIRN
+843 SAIWQKLTNN

>member
-34 REILNILEDEGIAVG
+34 REILNILEDEGITVG
-49 RTADHQLPIR
+49 RAADHQLPIR

-71 SALDSTWCDR
+71 SVLDNTWCDR

-86 NNCWQKII
+86 NNCWQKIV
-94 VEATPPVSTKTKTD
+94 VEATTE
-108 SNDYISVRE
+108 SNDYLSVRE

-165 SSDVLELTD
+165 SPDVLELTD
-174 KLATK
+174 KLAAK

-196 LAEIWHEKT
+196 LAEIWNEKT
-205 DDMTGQDVALFVQD
+205 DEMTGQDVALFVQD

-239 QEPQTGPEN
+239 QEPQTEPEN

-257 FRRRLLAQYLTNEL
+257 FRRRLLAQYLTHEL

-318 FLCEAIRSIWPSE
+318 FLCEAIKSIWPSE

-364 GKPCGPVPMKT
+364 GKPCGPIPMKT

-424 ERSKDI
+424 QRSKDI
-430 VKNTKTMPAFSAW
+430 VKNKQTMPAFSAW

-508 PEDEST
+508 PEDKST
-514 DATADDSQCE
+514 DVSTEDSLRDDM
-524 EVSKKLVAGRSEFVE
+524 SKRLAAGRGEFVE
-539 GISDPED
+539 GISDPND
-546 PEDLSTKQHAMPK
+546 PEWVHEDLNKPRTT
-559 WAKADEQSIVDE
+559 EVCNVGNGIF
-571 QSAETHNLQEWAK
+571 
-584 IAGSQPQIANIGDGM
+584 
-599 SSIDN
+599 SIDN
-604 LIATP
+604 LITTVATP
-609 EKPTEETTDVQME
+609 DTAIDLETTSNVQME
-622 EALNDE
+622 ETRSNEATIAPE
-628 TAVSSEIPI
+628 VPI
-637 SKAAADAAAGD
+637 SKTATDTTAGN
-648 VENGGETDPII
+648 VEDGDQTDPMI
-659 NDTGHHNDDFRHL
+659 NDTGHHNDDYRHL

-690 GAVFFDPNSGN
+690 GAVFFNPNTGN

-707 TVISLES
+707 TAVSLES
-714 SMLFGGVPDAGTII
+714 SMLLGGVPDAGTII
-728 WWLKQSSEARSA
+728 WWLKQSPEARSA
-740 IAMADTIT
+740 IAIADTIT

-764 DVGSDVQVWGNGA
+764 DAGSDVQVWGNGA

-785 SSYDRANIECPWHF
+785 SSYDRADIECPWKF
-799 RNDRDVRTMT
+799 WNDRDVRTMT
-809 EMGKAIGINPRYD
+809 ELGKAIGINPRYD

-843 SAIWQKLIRN
+843 SAIWQKLTNN

>member
-34 REILNILEDEGIAVG
+34 REILNILEDEGITVG
-49 RTADHQLPIR
+49 RAADHQLPIR
-59 TNFPVLDDLPEE
+59 TNFPVLDDLPVE
-71 SALDSTWCDR
+71 SVLDDTWCDR

-86 NNCWQKII
+86 NNCWQKIV
-94 VEATPPVSTKTKTD
+94 VEATPPAVSEKTKTE

-239 QEPQTGPEN
+239 QEPQTESEN

-257 FRRRLLAQYLTNEL
+257 FRRRLLAQYLTHEL
-271 VTIADADLI
+271 VSIADADLI

-364 GKPCGPVPMKT
+364 GKPCGPIPMKT

-400 LDIDIAAALLPMD
+400 LDIEIAAALLPMD

-514 DATADDSQCE
+514 DATADDSQWE
-524 EVSKKLVAGRSEFVE
+524 EVSKRLAAGRGEFVE
-539 GISDPED
+539 GISDPND
-546 PEDLSTKQHAMPK
+546 PKWIHEDLTKPRTT
-559 WAKADEQSIVDE
+559 EVCNVGNGIF
-571 QSAETHNLQEWAK
+571 
-584 IAGSQPQIANIGDGM
+584 
-599 SSIDN
+599 SIDN
-604 LIATP
+604 LITTVATP
-609 EKPTEETTDVQME
+609 DTAKALETTSNVQME
-622 EALNDE
+622 ETRSNEATIAPE
-628 TAVSSEIPI
+628 VPI
-637 SKAAADAAAGD
+637 SKTTADAAAGD
-648 VENGGETDPII
+648 VEDGGQTDPVI
-659 NDTGHHNDDFRHL
+659 NDAGHHNDDYRHL

-677 TMGNKSNAPIVSI
+677 TMGKKSNAPIVSI
-690 GAVFFDPNSGN
+690 GAVFFNPNTGN

-707 TVISLES
+707 TAVSLES
-714 SMLFGGVPDAGTII
+714 AMLHGGVPDAGTII
-728 WWLKQSSEARSA
+728 WWLKQSPEARSA
-740 IAMADTIT
+740 IAMADTMT
-748 LIDALELFSD
+748 LINALELFSD

-764 DVGSDVQVWGNGA
+764 DAGSDVQVWGNGA

-785 SSYDRANIECPWHF
+785 SSYDRANIECPWKF

-809 EMGKAIGINPRYD
+809 ELGKAIGINPRYD

-843 SAIWQKLIRN
+843 SAIWQKLTNN

>member
-34 REILNILEDEGIAVG
+34 REILNILEDEGVTVG
-49 RTADHQLPIR
+49 RAADHQLPIR
-59 TNFPVLDDLPEE
+59 TNFPVLDDLPVE
-71 SALDSTWCDR
+71 SVLDDTWCDR

-86 NNCWQKII
+86 NNCWQKI
-94 VEATPPVSTKTKTD
+94 VVAATPPAVSEKTKTE

-144 EYLENKD
+144 EYLKNND

-165 SSDVLELTD
+165 SPDVLELTD
-174 KLATK
+174 KLAAK
-179 LIESGCACA
+179 LIESGCTCA

-205 DDMTGQDVALFVQD
+205 DEMTGQDIALFIQD

-239 QEPQTGPEN
+239 QEPQTEPEN

-257 FRRRLLAQYLTNEL
+257 FRRRLLAQYLTHEL
-271 VTIADADLI
+271 VTIADTDLI

-318 FLCEAIRSIWPSE
+318 FLCEAIKSIWPSE

-364 GKPCGPVPMKT
+364 GKPCGPIPMKT

-424 ERSKDI
+424 QRSKDI
-430 VKNTKTMPAFSAW
+430 VKNKQTMPAFSAW

-486 LTETDHANPSAEL
+486 LKEADHANPSAEL

-508 PEDEST
+508 PEEESM
-514 DATADDSQCE
+514 DASADGSLRD
-524 EVSKKLVAGRSEFVE
+524 EVSKRLAAGRGEFVE
-539 GISDPED
+539 GISDPND
-546 PEDLSTKQHAMPK
+546 PEWVHEDLTKPRTT
-559 WAKADEQSIVDE
+559 EVCNVGNGIF
-571 QSAETHNLQEWAK
+571 
-584 IAGSQPQIANIGDGM
+584 
-599 SSIDN
+599 SIDN
-604 LIATP
+604 LITTVATP
-609 EKPTEETTDVQME
+609 DTAIDLETTSNVQME
-622 EALNDE
+622 ETRSNEATIAPE
-628 TAVSSEIPI
+628 VPI
-637 SKAAADAAAGD
+637 SKTATDTTAGN
-648 VENGGETDPII
+648 VEDGDQTDPMI
-659 NDTGHHNDDFRHL
+659 NDTGHHNDDYRHL

-690 GAVFFDPNSGN
+690 GAVFFNPNTGN

-707 TVISLES
+707 TAVSLES
-714 SMLFGGVPDAGTII
+714 SMLLGGVPDAGTII
-728 WWLKQSSEARSA
+728 WWLKQSPEARSA
-740 IAMADTIT
+740 IAMADTMP

-764 DVGSDVQVWGNGA
+764 DAGPDVQVWGNGA

-785 SSYDRANIECPWHF
+785 SSYDRANIECPWKF

-809 EMGKAIGINPRYD
+809 ELGKAIGINPRYD

-843 SAIWQKLIRN
+843 SAIWQKLTNN

>member
-34 REILNILEDEGIAVG
+34 REILNILEDEGITVG
-49 RTADHQLPIR
+49 RAADHQLPIR
-59 TNFPVLDDLPEE
+59 TNFPVLDDLPVE
-71 SALDSTWCDR
+71 SVLDDTWCDR

-86 NNCWQKII
+86 NNCWQKIV
-94 VEATPPVSTKTKTD
+94 VEATPPAVSEKTKTE

-117 LSPAQQVACHWLYG
+117 LSPAQQVACHWLFG

-144 EYLENKD
+144 EYLDNKD

-165 SSDVLELTD
+165 SPDVLELTD
-174 KLATK
+174 KLAAK

-196 LAEIWHEKT
+196 LAEIWHEKN
-205 DDMTGQDVALFVQD
+205 DEMTGQDIALFVQD

-239 QEPQTGPEN
+239 QEPQTEPEN

-257 FRRRLLAQYLTNEL
+257 FRRRLLAQYLTHEL
-271 VTIADADLI
+271 VTIADTDLI

-318 FLCEAIRSIWPSE
+318 FLCEAIKSIWPSE

-364 GKPCGPVPMKT
+364 GKPCGPIPMKT
-375 TDTGTNAGGVGKT
+375 TDSGTNAGGVGKT

-424 ERSKDI
+424 QRSKDI
-430 VKNTKTMPAFSAW
+430 VKNKQTMPAFSAW

-486 LTETDHANPSAEL
+486 LMETDHVNPSAEL

-514 DATADDSQCE
+514 DASNDDSLRDGM
-524 EVSKKLVAGRSEFVE
+524 SKRLAAGRGEFVE
-539 GISDPED
+539 GISDPSD
-546 PEDLSTKQHAMPK
+546 PEWVNEDLTKPK
-559 WAKADEQSIVDE
+559 TTEVCNVGNGIF
-571 QSAETHNLQEWAK
+571 
-584 IAGSQPQIANIGDGM
+584 
-599 SSIDN
+599 SIDN
-604 LIATP
+604 LITTVATP
-609 EKPTEETTDVQME
+609 DTAKGLETTSNVQME
-622 EALNDE
+622 ETRSNEATIAPEVPISE
-628 TAVSSEIPI
+628 TAT
-637 SKAAADAAAGD
+637 DATAGN
-648 VENGGETDPII
+648 VEDGDQTDPMI
-659 NDTGHHNDDFRHL
+659 NDTGHHNDDYRHL

-677 TMGNKSNAPIVSI
+677 TMGNRSNAPIVSI
-690 GAVFFDPNSGN
+690 GAVFFNPNNGN

-707 TVISLES
+707 TAVSLES
-714 SMLFGGVPDAGTII
+714 SMLHGGVPDAGTII
-728 WWLKQSSEARSA
+728 WWLKQSPEARSA
-740 IAMADTIT
+740 IAMADTMP

-764 DVGSDVQVWGNGA
+764 DAGSDVQVWGNGA

-785 SSYDRANIECPWHF
+785 SSYDRANIECPWKF

-809 EMGKAIGINPRYD
+809 ELGKAIGINPRYD
-822 IPFDG
+822 IPFNG

-843 SAIWQKLIRN
+843 SAIWQKLTNN

>member
-34 REILNILEDEGIAVG
+34 REILNILEDEGITVG
-49 RTADHQLPIR
+49 RAADHQRPIR
-59 TNFPVLDDLPEE
+59 TNFPVLDDLPVE
-71 SALDSTWCDR
+71 SVLDDTWCDR

-86 NNCWQKII
+86 KNCWQKIV
-94 VEATPPVSTKTKTD
+94 VEATTESD
-108 SNDYISVRE
+108 DYISVRE

-165 SSDVLELTD
+165 SPDVLELTD
-174 KLATK
+174 KLAAK

-205 DDMTGQDVALFVQD
+205 DEMTGQYVALFVQD
-219 YETCDTEDERVAV
+219 YETCDTEDERLAV

-239 QEPQTGPEN
+239 QEPQTEPEN
-248 LQVAVASMS
+248 MQVAVASMS
-257 FRRRLLAQYLTNEL
+257 FRRRVLAQYLTHEL

-318 FLCEAIRSIWPSE
+318 FLCEAIKSIWPSE

-364 GKPCGPVPMKT
+364 GKPCGPIPMKT
-375 TDTGTNAGGVGKT
+375 TDTGANAGGVGKT

-400 LDIDIAAALLPMD
+400 LDLDIAAALLPMD

-424 ERSKDI
+424 QRSKDI
-430 VKNTKTMPAFSAW
+430 VKNKQTMPAFSAW

-486 LTETDHANPSAEL
+486 LTETDHVNPSAEL

-514 DATADDSQCE
+514 DTSNDDSLRDDI
-524 EVSKKLVAGRSEFVE
+524 SKRLAAGRGEFVE
-539 GISDPED
+539 GISDPSD
-546 PEDLSTKQHAMPK
+546 PEWVNEDLTKPK
-559 WAKADEQSIVDE
+559 TTEVCNVGNGIF
-571 QSAETHNLQEWAK
+571 
-584 IAGSQPQIANIGDGM
+584 
-599 SSIDN
+599 SIDN
-604 LIATP
+604 LITTVATP
-609 EKPTEETTDVQME
+609 DTAKNLETTSNVQME
-622 EALNDE
+622 ETRSNEATIAPE
-628 TAVSSEIPI
+628 VPI
-637 SKAAADAAAGD
+637 SKTATDTTAGN
-648 VENGGETDPII
+648 VEDGDQTDPMI
-659 NDTGHHNDDFRHL
+659 NDAGHHNDDYRHL

-690 GAVFFDPNSGN
+690 GAMFFNPNTGN

-707 TVISLES
+707 TAVSLES
-714 SMLFGGVPDAGTII
+714 SMLLGGVPDAGTII
-728 WWLKQSSEARSA
+728 WWLKQSPEARSA
-740 IAMADTIT
+740 IAMTDTMALT
-748 LIDALELFSD
+748 DALELFSD

-764 DVGSDVQVWGNGA
+764 DAGSDVQVWGNGA

-785 SSYDRANIECPWHF
+785 SSYDRANIECPWKF

-809 EMGKAIGINPRYD
+809 ELGKAIGINPRYD

-843 SAIWQKLIRN
+843 SVIWQQLINN

>member
-34 REILNILEDEGIAVG
+34 REILNILEDEGITVG
-49 RTADHQLPIR
+49 RAADHQLPIR

-71 SALDSTWCDR
+71 SVLDNTWCDR

-86 NNCWQKII
+86 NNCWQKIV
-94 VEATPPVSTKTKTD
+94 VEATTE
-108 SNDYISVRE
+108 SNDYLSVRE

-165 SSDVLELTD
+165 SPDVLELTD
-174 KLATK
+174 KLAAK

-196 LAEIWHEKT
+196 LAEIWNEKT
-205 DDMTGQDVALFVQD
+205 DEMTGQDVALFVQD

-239 QEPQTGPEN
+239 QEPQTEPEN

-257 FRRRLLAQYLTNEL
+257 FRRRLLAQYLTHEL

-318 FLCEAIRSIWPSE
+318 FLCEAIKSIWPSE

-364 GKPCGPVPMKT
+364 GKPCGPIPMKT
-375 TDTGTNAGGVGKT
+375 TDSGTNAGGVGKT

-424 ERSKDI
+424 QRSKDI
-430 VKNTKTMPAFSAW
+430 VKNKQTMPAFSAW

-486 LTETDHANPSAEL
+486 LTETDHVNPSAEL

-514 DATADDSQCE
+514 DASNDDSLRDGM
-524 EVSKKLVAGRSEFVE
+524 SKRLAAGRGEFVE
-539 GISDPED
+539 GISDPSD
-546 PEDLSTKQHAMPK
+546 PVWVNEDLTKPK
-559 WAKADEQSIVDE
+559 TTEICNVG
-571 QSAETHNLQEWAK
+571 NG
-584 IAGSQPQIANIGDGM
+584 IF
-599 SSIDN
+599 SIDN
-604 LIATP
+604 LITTVATAD
-609 EKPTEETTDVQME
+609 TANNLETTSNVQME
-622 EALNDE
+622 ETRSNEATIAPE
-628 TAVSSEIPI
+628 MPI
-637 SKAAADAAAGD
+637 SKTAADAIAGN
-648 VENGGETDPII
+648 VEDGDQTDPMI
-659 NDTGHHNDDFRHL
+659 NDTGHHNDDYRHL
-672 MVDLE
+672 MIDLE
-677 TMGNKSNAPIVSI
+677 TMGKKDNAPIVSI
-690 GAVFFDPNSGN
+690 GAVFFNPSNGR
-701 TGAEFY
+701 TGAGFY
-707 TVISLES
+707 AAISLES
-714 SMLFGGVPDAGTII
+714 SMLHGGIPDAETII
-728 WWLKQSSEARSA
+728 WWLKQSPEARSA
-740 IAMADTIT
+740 IAMADTMT

-764 DVGSDVQVWGNGA
+764 DAGDDVQVWGNGA

-785 SSYDRANIECPWHF
+785 SAYDRANIECPWKF
-799 RNDRDVRTMT
+799 WNDRDVRTMT

-827 DMHNALSDARH
+827 DMHNAISDARH

-843 SAIWQKLIRN
+843 SAIWQKLTNN

>member
-34 REILNILEDEGIAVG
+34 REILNILEDEGITVG
-49 RTADHQLPIR
+49 RAADHQLPIR
-59 TNFPVLDDLPEE
+59 TNFPVLDDLPVE
-71 SALDSTWCDR
+71 SVLDDTWCDR

-86 NNCWQKII
+86 NNCWQKIV
-94 VEATPPVSTKTKTD
+94 VEATPPAVSEKTKTE

-144 EYLENKD
+144 EYLKNND

-165 SSDVLELTD
+165 SPDVLELTD
-174 KLATK
+174 KLAAK

-205 DDMTGQDVALFVQD
+205 DEMTGQDIALFVQD

-239 QEPQTGPEN
+239 QEPQTEPEN

-257 FRRRLLAQYLTNEL
+257 FRRRLLAQYLTHEL
-271 VTIADADLI
+271 VTIADTDLI

-318 FLCEAIRSIWPSE
+318 FLCEAIKSIWPSE

-364 GKPCGPVPMKT
+364 GKPCGPIPMKT

-424 ERSKDI
+424 QRSKDI
-430 VKNTKTMPAFSAW
+430 VKNKQTMPAFSAW
-443 SELLRKSAG
+443 SELLRKTAG

-514 DATADDSQCE
+514 DVSTEDSLRDDM
-524 EVSKKLVAGRSEFVE
+524 SKRLAAGRGEFVE
-539 GISDPED
+539 GISDPND
-546 PEDLSTKQHAMPK
+546 PEWVHEDLTKPRTT
-559 WAKADEQSIVDE
+559 EVCNVGNGIF
-571 QSAETHNLQEWAK
+571 
-584 IAGSQPQIANIGDGM
+584 
-599 SSIDN
+599 SIDN
-604 LIATP
+604 LITTVATP
-609 EKPTEETTDVQME
+609 DTAIDLETTSNVQME
-622 EALNDE
+622 ETRINEATIAPE
-628 TAVSSEIPI
+628 VPI
-637 SKAAADAAAGD
+637 SKTATDTTAGN
-648 VENGGETDPII
+648 VEDGDQTDPMI
-659 NDTGHHNDDFRHL
+659 NDTGHHNDDYRHL

-690 GAVFFDPNSGN
+690 GAVFFNPNTGN

-707 TVISLES
+707 TAVSLES
-714 SMLFGGVPDAGTII
+714 SMLLGGVPDAGTII
-728 WWLKQSSEARSA
+728 WWLKQSPEARSA
-740 IAMADTIT
+740 IAIADTIT

-764 DVGSDVQVWGNGA
+764 DAGSDVQVWGNGA

-785 SSYDRANIECPWHF
+785 SSYDRADIECPWKF
-799 RNDRDVRTMT
+799 WNDRDVRTMT
-809 EMGKAIGINPRYD
+809 ELGKAIGINPRYD

-843 SAIWQKLIRN
+843 SAIWQKLTNN

>member
-34 REILNILEDEGIAVG
+34 REILNILEDEGITVG
-49 RTADHQLPIR
+49 RAADHQLPIR
-59 TNFPVLDDLPEE
+59 TNFPVLDDLPVE
-71 SALDSTWCDR
+71 SVLDDTWCDR
-81 YQLDD
+81 YQLDG
-86 NNCWQKII
+86 NNCWQKIV
-94 VEATPPVSTKTKTD
+94 VEATTE
-108 SNDYISVRE
+108 SNDYLSVRE
-117 LSPAQQVACHWLYG
+117 LSPAQQVACHWLYS

-151 GTHNALCVA
+151 GTHNALCVGT
-160 AAALT
+160 AALT
-165 SSDVLELTD
+165 SPDVLELTD
-174 KLATK
+174 KLAAK

-205 DDMTGQDVALFVQD
+205 DEMTGQDIALFVQD
-219 YETCDTEDERVAV
+219 YETCDTEDERIAV

-239 QEPQTGPEN
+239 QEPQAEPEN

-257 FRRRLLAQYLTNEL
+257 FRRRLLAQYLTHEL
-271 VTIADADLI
+271 VTIADTDLI

-318 FLCEAIRSIWPSE
+318 FLCEAIKSIWPSE

-364 GKPCGPVPMKT
+364 GKPCGPIPMKT

-400 LDIDIAAALLPMD
+400 LDTDIAAALLPMD

-424 ERSKDI
+424 QRSKDI
-430 VKNTKTMPAFSAW
+430 VKNKQTMPAFSAW

-514 DATADDSQCE
+514 DASTEDSLRDDM
-524 EVSKKLVAGRSEFVE
+524 SKRLAAGRGEFVE
-539 GISDPED
+539 GISDPND
-546 PEDLSTKQHAMPK
+546 PEWVHEDLTKPRTT
-559 WAKADEQSIVDE
+559 EVCNVGNGIF
-571 QSAETHNLQEWAK
+571 
-584 IAGSQPQIANIGDGM
+584 
-599 SSIDN
+599 SIDN
-604 LIATP
+604 LITTVATP
-609 EKPTEETTDVQME
+609 DTAIDLETTSNVQME
-622 EALNDE
+622 ETHSNEATIAPE
-628 TAVSSEIPI
+628 VPI
-637 SKAAADAAAGD
+637 SKTATDTTAGN
-648 VENGGETDPII
+648 VEDGDQTDPMI
-659 NDTGHHNDDFRHL
+659 NDTGHHNDDYRHL

-690 GAVFFDPNSGN
+690 GAVFFNPNTGN

-707 TVISLES
+707 TAVSLES
-714 SMLFGGVPDAGTII
+714 SMVLGGVPDAGTII
-728 WWLKQSSEARSA
+728 WWLKQSPEARSA
-740 IAMADTIT
+740 IAMADTMP

-764 DVGSDVQVWGNGA
+764 DAGSDVQVWGNGA

-785 SSYDRANIECPWHF
+785 SSYDRANIEYPWKF

-809 EMGKAIGINPRYD
+809 ELGKAIGINPRYD

-843 SAIWQKLIRN
+843 SAIWQQLINN

>member
-34 REILNILEDEGIAVG
+34 REILNILEDEGITVG
-49 RTADHQLPIR
+49 RAADHQLPIR
-59 TNFPVLDDLPEE
+59 TNFPVLDDLPVE
-71 SALDSTWCDR
+71 SVLDDTWCDR

-86 NNCWQKII
+86 NNCWQKIV
-94 VEATPPVSTKTKTD
+94 VEATPPAVSKKTKTE

-144 EYLENKD
+144 EYLKNND

-165 SSDVLELTD
+165 SPDVLELTD
-174 KLATK
+174 KLAAK

-205 DDMTGQDVALFVQD
+205 DEMTGKDIALFVQD

-239 QEPQTGPEN
+239 QEPQTEPEN

-257 FRRRLLAQYLTNEL
+257 FRRRLLAQYLTHEL
-271 VTIADADLI
+271 VTIADTDLI

-318 FLCEAIRSIWPSE
+318 FLCEAIKSIWPSE

-364 GKPCGPVPMKT
+364 GKPCGPIPMKT

-424 ERSKDI
+424 QRSKDI
-430 VKNTKTMPAFSAW
+430 VKNKQTMPAFSAW

-514 DATADDSQCE
+514 DVSTEDSLRDDM
-524 EVSKKLVAGRSEFVE
+524 SKRLAAGRGEFVE
-539 GISDPED
+539 GISDPND
-546 PEDLSTKQHAMPK
+546 PEWVHEDLTKPRTT
-559 WAKADEQSIVDE
+559 EVCNVGNGIF
-571 QSAETHNLQEWAK
+571 
-584 IAGSQPQIANIGDGM
+584 
-599 SSIDN
+599 SIDN
-604 LIATP
+604 LITTVATP
-609 EKPTEETTDVQME
+609 DTAIDLETTSNVQME
-622 EALNDE
+622 ETRSNEATIAPE
-628 TAVSSEIPI
+628 VPI
-637 SKAAADAAAGD
+637 SKTATDTTAGN
-648 VENGGETDPII
+648 VEDGDQTDPMI
-659 NDTGHHNDDFRHL
+659 NDTGHHNDDYRHL

-690 GAVFFDPNSGN
+690 GAVFFNPNTGN

-707 TVISLES
+707 TAVSLES
-714 SMLFGGVPDAGTII
+714 SMLLGGVPDAGTII
-728 WWLKQSSEARSA
+728 WWLKQSPEARSA
-740 IAMADTIT
+740 IAIADTIT

-764 DVGSDVQVWGNGA
+764 DAGSDVQVWGNGA

-785 SSYDRANIECPWHF
+785 SSYDPADIECPWKF
-799 RNDRDVRTMT
+799 WNDRDVRTMT
-809 EMGKAIGINPRYD
+809 ELGKAIGINPRYD

-843 SAIWQKLIRN
+843 SAIWQKLTNN

>member
-34 REILNILEDEGIAVG
+34 REILNILEDEGITVG
-49 RTADHQLPIR
+49 RAADHQLPIR

-71 SALDSTWCDR
+71 SVLDNTWCDR

-86 NNCWQKII
+86 NNCWQKIV
-94 VEATPPVSTKTKTD
+94 VEATPPAVSEKTKTE

-165 SSDVLELTD
+165 SPDVLELTD
-174 KLATK
+174 KLAAK

-196 LAEIWHEKT
+196 LAEIWNEKT
-205 DDMTGQDVALFVQD
+205 DEMTGQDVALFVQD

-239 QEPQTGPEN
+239 QEPQTEPEN

-257 FRRRLLAQYLTNEL
+257 FRRRLLAQYLTHEL

-318 FLCEAIRSIWPSE
+318 FLCEAIKSIWPSE

-364 GKPCGPVPMKT
+364 GKPCGPIPMKT

-514 DATADDSQCE
+514 DATADDSQWE
-524 EVSKKLVAGRSEFVE
+524 EVSKRLAAGRGEFVE
-539 GISDPED
+539 GISDPND
-546 PEDLSTKQHAMPK
+546 PEWVNEDLTKPK
-559 WAKADEQSIVDE
+559 TTEVCNVGNGIF
-571 QSAETHNLQEWAK
+571 
-584 IAGSQPQIANIGDGM
+584 
-599 SSIDN
+599 SIDN
-604 LIATP
+604 VITTVATP
-609 EKPTEETTDVQME
+609 DTANNLETTSNVQME
-622 EALNDE
+622 ETRSNEATIAPE
-628 TAVSSEIPI
+628 VPI
-637 SKAAADAAAGD
+637 SKTATDTTAGN
-648 VENGGETDPII
+648 VEDGDQTDPMI
-659 NDTGHHNDDFRHL
+659 NDTGHHNDDYRHL

-690 GAVFFDPNSGN
+690 GAVFFNPNTGN

-707 TVISLES
+707 TAVSLES
-714 SMLFGGVPDAGTII
+714 SMLLGGVPDAGSII
-728 WWLKQSSEARSA
+728 WWLKQSPEARSA
-740 IAMADTIT
+740 IAMADTMP

-764 DVGSDVQVWGNGA
+764 DAGPDVQVWGNGA

-785 SSYDRANIECPWHF
+785 SSYDRANIECPWKF

-809 EMGKAIGINPRYD
+809 ELGKAIGVNPRYD

-827 DMHNALSDARH
+827 DIHNALSDARH

-843 SAIWQKLIRN
+843 SAIWQKLTNN

>member
-34 REILNILEDEGIAVG
+34 REILNILEDEGITVG
-49 RTADHQLPIR
+49 RAADHQLPIR
-59 TNFPVLDDLPEE
+59 TNFPVLDDLPVE
-71 SALDSTWCDR
+71 SVLDDTWCDR

-86 NNCWQKII
+86 NNCWQKIV
-94 VEATPPVSTKTKTD
+94 VEATPPAVSEKTKTE

-144 EYLENKD
+144 EYLKNND

-165 SSDVLELTD
+165 SPDVLELTD
-174 KLATK
+174 KLAAK
-179 LIESGCACA
+179 LIESGCTCA

-205 DDMTGQDVALFVQD
+205 DEMTGQDIALFIQD

-239 QEPQTGPEN
+239 QEPQTEPEN
-248 LQVAVASMS
+248 MQVAVASMS
-257 FRRRLLAQYLTNEL
+257 FRRRLLAQYLTHEL

-318 FLCEAIRSIWPSE
+318 FLCEAIKSIWPSE

-364 GKPCGPVPMKT
+364 GKPCGPIPMKT

-424 ERSKDI
+424 QRSKDI
-430 VKNTKTMPAFSAW
+430 VKNKQTMPAFSAW

-499 LAAARHLPS
+499 LAAARHLHS

-514 DATADDSQCE
+514 DVSTEDSLRDDM
-524 EVSKKLVAGRSEFVE
+524 SKRLAAGRGEFVE
-539 GISDPED
+539 GISDPSD
-546 PEDLSTKQHAMPK
+546 PEWVNEDLTKPK
-559 WAKADEQSIVDE
+559 TTEVCNVGNGIF
-571 QSAETHNLQEWAK
+571 
-584 IAGSQPQIANIGDGM
+584 
-599 SSIDN
+599 SIDN
-604 LIATP
+604 LITTVATADIA
-609 EKPTEETTDVQME
+609 KYLETTSNVQME
-622 EALNDE
+622 ETRSNEATIAHE
-628 TAVSSEIPI
+628 VPI
-637 SKAAADAAAGD
+637 SKTATDTTAGN
-648 VENGGETDPII
+648 VEDGDQTDPMI
-659 NDTGHHNDDFRHL
+659 NDAGHHNDDYRHL

-677 TMGNKSNAPIVSI
+677 TMGNKSNALIVSI
-690 GAVFFDPNSGN
+690 GAVFFNPNTGN

-707 TVISLES
+707 TAVSLES
-714 SMLFGGVPDAGTII
+714 SMLLGGVPDAGTII
-728 WWLKQSSEARSA
+728 WWLKQSPEARSA
-740 IAMADTIT
+740 IAMADT
-748 LIDALELFSD
+748 LPMIDALELFSD

-764 DVGSDVQVWGNGA
+764 DAGPDVQVWGNGA

-785 SSYDRANIECPWHF
+785 SSYDRANIECPWKF

-809 EMGKAIGINPRYD
+809 ELGKAIGINPRYD
-822 IPFDG
+822 IPFYG

-843 SAIWQKLIRN
+843 SAIWQQLINN

>member
-17 AKSIFCWF
+17 AKSLFCWF
-25 SAKSDSRAD
+25 SAKSDSRAE
-34 REILNILEDEGIAVG
+34 REILNIIEDEGLTVG
-49 RTADHQLPIR
+49 RSADHQLPIR

-71 SALDSTWCDR
+71 SVLDNTWCDR

-86 NNCWQKII
+86 NHCWQKI
-94 VEATPPVSTKTKTD
+94 VAETTPPADPTETKAD

-131 KQHPSQEEVSTIN
+131 KQHPSKDEVSTIN

-151 GTHNALCVA
+151 GTHNPLCVA

-165 SSDVLELTD
+165 SPDVLELTE
-174 KLATK
+174 KLAEK
-179 LIESGCACA
+179 LIESGCTCA

-205 DDMTGQDVALFVQD
+205 DEMTGQDVALFVQD

-239 QEPQTGPEN
+239 QAPQTEQEN
-248 LQVAVASMS
+248 LQVAVAGMS
-257 FRRRLLAQYLTNEL
+257 FRRRLLAQYLTHEL

-400 LDIDIAAALLPMD
+400 LDLEIAAALLPMD

-508 PEDEST
+508 PEDKST
-514 DATADDSQCE
+514 DAAADDSQWE
-524 EVSKKLVAGRSEFVE
+524 EVSKRLAAGRGEYVE
-539 GISDPED
+539 GISDPND
-546 PEDLSTKQHAMPK
+546 PKWIHEDLTKPQPEIANMGNGVF
-559 WAKADEQSIVDE
+559 SIDGLMGG
-571 QSAETHNLQEWAK
+571 QSAPALSVVDQVRQRAVEEKLHQT
-584 IAGSQPQIANIGDGM
+584 NI
-599 SSIDN
+599 
-604 LIATP
+604 
-609 EKPTEETTDVQME
+609 EETTSNVQME
-622 EALNDE
+622 ETRSNEATIAPE
-628 TAVSSEIPI
+628 MPI
-637 SKAAADAAAGD
+637 SKTATDTAAGD
-648 VENGGETDPII
+648 VEDSGQTALMI
-659 NDTGHHNDDFRHL
+659 NDSGHHNDDRHV

-677 TMGNKSNAPIVSI
+677 TMGSNSNAPIVSI

-740 IAMADTIT
+740 IAMADTTT

-785 SSYDRANIECPWHF
+785 SSYVRANIECPWHF
-799 RNDRDVRTMT
+799 RNDRDVRTVT

-827 DMHNALSDARH
+827 DKHNALSDARH

-843 SAIWQKLIRN
+843 STIWQQLVKN

>member
-34 REILNILEDEGIAVG
+34 REILNILEDEGITVG
-49 RTADHQLPIR
+49 RAADHQLPIR
-59 TNFPVLDDLPEE
+59 TNFPVLDDLPVE
-71 SALDSTWCDR
+71 SVLDDTWCDR

-86 NNCWQKII
+86 NNCWQKIV
-94 VEATPPVSTKTKTD
+94 VEATPPAVSEKTKTE

-117 LSPAQQVACHWLYG
+117 LSPAQQVACHWLFG
-131 KQHPSQEEVSTIN
+131 KQHPSQEEVGTIN

-165 SSDVLELTD
+165 SPDVLELTD
-174 KLATK
+174 KLAAK

-205 DDMTGQDVALFVQD
+205 DEMTGQDIALFVQD
-219 YETCDTEDERVAV
+219 YETCNTEDERVAV

-239 QEPQTGPEN
+239 QEPQTEPEN

-257 FRRRLLAQYLTNEL
+257 FRRRLLAQYLTHEL
-271 VTIADADLI
+271 VTIADTDLI
-280 KQIADAETDTDNSY
+280 KLIADAETDTDNSY

-318 FLCEAIRSIWPSE
+318 FLCEAIKSIWPSE

-364 GKPCGPVPMKT
+364 GKPCGPIPMKT

-400 LDIDIAAALLPMD
+400 LDLDIAAALLPMD

-424 ERSKDI
+424 QRSKDI
-430 VKNTKTMPAFSAW
+430 VKNKQTMPAFSAW

-514 DATADDSQCE
+514 DVSTEDSLRDDM
-524 EVSKKLVAGRSEFVE
+524 SKRLAAGRGEFVE
-539 GISDPED
+539 GISDPND
-546 PEDLSTKQHAMPK
+546 PEWVHEDLTKPRTT
-559 WAKADEQSIVDE
+559 EVCNVGNGIF
-571 QSAETHNLQEWAK
+571 
-584 IAGSQPQIANIGDGM
+584 
-599 SSIDN
+599 SIDN
-604 LIATP
+604 LITTVATP
-609 EKPTEETTDVQME
+609 DTAIDLETTSNVQME
-622 EALNDE
+622 ETRSNEATIAPE
-628 TAVSSEIPI
+628 VPI
-637 SKAAADAAAGD
+637 SKTATDTTAGN
-648 VENGGETDPII
+648 VEDGDQTDPMI
-659 NDTGHHNDDFRHL
+659 NDTGHHNDDYRHL

-690 GAVFFDPNSGN
+690 GAVFFNPNTGN

-707 TVISLES
+707 TAVSLES
-714 SMLFGGVPDAGTII
+714 SMLLGGVPDAGTII
-728 WWLKQSSEARSA
+728 WWLKQSPEARSA
-740 IAMADTIT
+740 IAIADTIT

-764 DVGSDVQVWGNGA
+764 DAGSDVQVWGNGA

-785 SSYDRANIECPWHF
+785 SSYDRADIECPWKF
-799 RNDRDVRTMT
+799 WNDRDVRTMT
-809 EMGKAIGINPRYD
+809 ELGKAIGINPRYD

-843 SAIWQKLIRN
+843 SAIWQKLTNN

>member
-117 LSPAQQVACHWLYG
+117 LSPAQQVACHWLYA

-144 EYLENKD
+144 EYLENND

-165 SSDVLELTD
+165 SPDVLELTD
-174 KLATK
+174 KLAAK

-196 LAEIWHEKT
+196 LEEIWHEKT
-205 DDMTGQDVALFVQD
+205 DDMTGQDVAMFVQD

-239 QEPQTGPEN
+239 QKPQAEPEN
-248 LQVAVASMS
+248 LQVAVASMP
-257 FRRRLLAQYLTNEL
+257 FRRRLLAQYLTHEL

-280 KQIADAETDTDNSY
+280 KQVADTETDTDNSY
-294 VQNLL
+294 IQNLL

-318 FLCEAIRSIWPSE
+318 FLCEAIKSIWPSE

-364 GKPCGPVPMKT
+364 GKPCGPIPMKT

-388 DRGDLLEHSLDT
+388 DRGDMLEHSLDT
-400 LDIDIAAALLPMD
+400 LDLDIAAALLPMD

-424 ERSKDI
+424 QRSKDI
-430 VKNTKTMPAFSAW
+430 VKNKQSMPAFSAW

-486 LTETDHANPSAEL
+486 LTETDHANPSPEL
-499 LAAARHLPS
+499 LTAARHLPS
-508 PEDEST
+508 PEDENMDAAT
-514 DATADDSQCE
+514 DDPLRDDM
-524 EVSKKLVAGRSEFVE
+524 SKRLAAGRGEFVE
-539 GISDPED
+539 GISDPND
-546 PEDLSTKQHAMPK
+546 PKWVNEDLTQPK
-559 WAKADEQSIVDE
+559 KPEVRSVGNGIF
-571 QSAETHNLQEWAK
+571 
-584 IAGSQPQIANIGDGM
+584 
-599 SSIDN
+599 SIDN
-604 LIATP
+604 LITNAATP
-609 EKPTEETTDVQME
+609 NAAANLETTSNVPMEETRSN
-622 EALNDE
+622 EATIAPE
-628 TAVSSEIPI
+628 VPI
-637 SKAAADAAAGD
+637 SKTATDATAGN
-648 VENGGETDPII
+648 VEDGDQTDPMI

-677 TMGNKSNAPIVSI
+677 TMGDKSNAPIVSI
-690 GAVFFDPNSGN
+690 GAVFFNPNNGN

-707 TVISLES
+707 TAISLES
-714 SMLFGGVPDAGTII
+714 SMLLGGVPDAGTII
-728 WWLKQSSEARSA
+728 WWLKQSPEARSA
-740 IAMADTIT
+740 IAMGDTME
-748 LIDALELFSD
+748 LMDALELFSD

-785 SSYDRANIECPWHF
+785 SSYDRANIKCPWKF

-809 EMGKAIGINPRYD
+809 ELGKAIGINPRYD

-827 DMHNALSDARH
+827 DMHNALSDAHH

-843 SAIWQKLIRN
+843 SAIWQKLTNN

>member
-25 SAKSDSRAD
+25 SAKSDSRTD
-34 REILNILEDEGIAVG
+34 REILNILEDEGITVG
-49 RTADHQLPIR
+49 RAADHQLPIR
-59 TNFPVLDDLPEE
+59 TNFPVLDDLPVE
-71 SALDSTWCDR
+71 SVLDDTWCDR

-86 NNCWQKII
+86 NNCWQKIV
-94 VEATPPVSTKTKTD
+94 VEATPPAVSEKTKTE

-144 EYLENKD
+144 EYLKNND

-165 SSDVLELTD
+165 SPDVLELTD
-174 KLATK
+174 KLAAK

-205 DDMTGQDVALFVQD
+205 DEMTGQDIALFVQD

-239 QEPQTGPEN
+239 QEPQTEPET

-257 FRRRLLAQYLTNEL
+257 FRRRLLAQYLTHEL
-271 VTIADADLI
+271 VTIADTDLI

-318 FLCEAIRSIWPSE
+318 FLCEAIKSIWPSE

-364 GKPCGPVPMKT
+364 GKPCGPIPMKT

-424 ERSKDI
+424 QRSKDI
-430 VKNTKTMPAFSAW
+430 VKNKQTMPAFSAW

-514 DATADDSQCE
+514 DVSTEDSLRDDM
-524 EVSKKLVAGRSEFVE
+524 SKRLAAGRGEFVE
-539 GISDPED
+539 GISDPND
-546 PEDLSTKQHAMPK
+546 PEWVHEDLTKPRTT
-559 WAKADEQSIVDE
+559 EVCNVGNGIF
-571 QSAETHNLQEWAK
+571 
-584 IAGSQPQIANIGDGM
+584 
-599 SSIDN
+599 SIDN
-604 LIATP
+604 LITTVATP
-609 EKPTEETTDVQME
+609 DTAIDLETTSNVQME
-622 EALNDE
+622 ETRSNEATIAPE
-628 TAVSSEIPI
+628 VPI
-637 SKAAADAAAGD
+637 SKTATDTTAGN
-648 VENGGETDPII
+648 VEDGDQTDPMI
-659 NDTGHHNDDFRHL
+659 NDTGHHNDDYRHL

-690 GAVFFDPNSGN
+690 GAVFFNPNTGN

-707 TVISLES
+707 TAVSLES
-714 SMLFGGVPDAGTII
+714 SMLLGGVPDAGTII
-728 WWLKQSSEARSA
+728 WWLKQSPEARSA
-740 IAMADTIT
+740 IAIADTIT

-764 DVGSDVQVWGNGA
+764 DAGSDVQVWGNGA

-785 SSYDRANIECPWHF
+785 SSYDRADIECPWKF
-799 RNDRDVRTMT
+799 WNDRDVRTMT
-809 EMGKAIGINPRYD
+809 ELGKAIGINPRYD

-843 SAIWQKLIRN
+843 SAIWQKLTNN

>member
-34 REILNILEDEGIAVG
+34 REILNLLEDEGITVG
-49 RTADHQLPIR
+49 RAADHQLPIR

-71 SALDSTWCDR
+71 SVLDSTWCDR

-86 NNCWQKII
+86 NNCWQKIV
-94 VEATPPVSTKTKTD
+94 VEATTE
-108 SNDYISVRE
+108 SNDYLSVRE
-117 LSPAQQVACHWLYG
+117 LSPAQQVACHWLFG

-165 SSDVLELTD
+165 SPDVLELTD
-174 KLATK
+174 KLAAK

-196 LAEIWHEKT
+196 LAEIWHEKN
-205 DDMTGQDVALFVQD
+205 DEMTGQDIALFVQD

-239 QEPQTGPEN
+239 QDPQTEPEN

-257 FRRRLLAQYLTNEL
+257 FRRRLLAQYLTHEL
-271 VTIADADLI
+271 VTIADTDLI

-318 FLCEAIRSIWPSE
+318 FLCEAIKSIWPSE

-364 GKPCGPVPMKT
+364 GKPCGPIPMKT

-424 ERSKDI
+424 QRSKDI
-430 VKNTKTMPAFSAW
+430 VKNKQTMPAFSAW

-486 LTETDHANPSAEL
+486 LTETDHANPGAEL

-514 DATADDSQCE
+514 DVSTEDSLRDDM
-524 EVSKKLVAGRSEFVE
+524 SKRLAAGRGEFVE
-539 GISDPED
+539 GISDPND
-546 PEDLSTKQHAMPK
+546 PEWVHEDLTKPRIT
-559 WAKADEQSIVDE
+559 EVCNVGNGIF
-571 QSAETHNLQEWAK
+571 
-584 IAGSQPQIANIGDGM
+584 
-599 SSIDN
+599 SIDN
-604 LIATP
+604 LITTVATP
-609 EKPTEETTDVQME
+609 DTAIDLETTSNVQME
-622 EALNDE
+622 ETRSNEATIAPE
-628 TAVSSEIPI
+628 VPI
-637 SKAAADAAAGD
+637 SKTATDTTAGN
-648 VENGGETDPII
+648 VEDGDQTDPMI
-659 NDTGHHNDDFRHL
+659 NDTGHHNDDYRHL

-690 GAVFFDPNSGN
+690 GAVFFNPNTGN
-701 TGAEFY
+701 TGAEYY
-707 TVISLES
+707 TAVSLES
-714 SMLFGGVPDAGTII
+714 SMLLGGVPDAGTII
-728 WWLKQSSEARSA
+728 WWLKQSPEARSA
-740 IAMADTIT
+740 IAMADTMP

-764 DVGSDVQVWGNGA
+764 DAGPDVQVWGNGA

-785 SSYDRANIECPWHF
+785 SSYDRANIECPWKF

-809 EMGKAIGINPRYD
+809 ELGKAIGINPRYD

-827 DMHNALSDARH
+827 DMHNTLSDARH

-843 SAIWQKLIRN
+843 SAIWQKLTNN

>member
-34 REILNILEDEGIAVG
+34 REILNILEDEGITVG
-49 RTADHQLPIR
+49 RAADHQLPIR

-71 SALDSTWCDR
+71 SVLDNTWCDR

-86 NNCWQKII
+86 NNCWQKIV
-94 VEATPPVSTKTKTD
+94 VEATPPAVSEKTKTE

-165 SSDVLELTD
+165 SPDVLELTD
-174 KLATK
+174 KLAAK

-196 LAEIWHEKT
+196 LAEIWNEKT
-205 DDMTGQDVALFVQD
+205 DEMTGQDVALFVQD

-239 QEPQTGPEN
+239 QEPQTEPEN

-257 FRRRLLAQYLTNEL
+257 FRRRLLAQYLTHEL

-318 FLCEAIRSIWPSE
+318 FLCEAIKSIWPSE

-364 GKPCGPVPMKT
+364 GKPCGPIPMKT

-514 DATADDSQCE
+514 DATADDSQWE
-524 EVSKKLVAGRSEFVE
+524 EVSKRLAAGRGEFVE
-539 GISDPED
+539 GISDPND
-546 PEDLSTKQHAMPK
+546 PEWVNEDLTKPK
-559 WAKADEQSIVDE
+559 TTEVCNVGNG
-571 QSAETHNLQEWAK
+571 TF
-584 IAGSQPQIANIGDGM
+584 
-599 SSIDN
+599 SIDN
-604 LIATP
+604 VITTVATP
-609 EKPTEETTDVQME
+609 DTANNLETTSNVQME
-622 EALNDE
+622 ETRSNEATIAPE
-628 TAVSSEIPI
+628 VPI
-637 SKAAADAAAGD
+637 SKTATDTTAGN
-648 VENGGETDPII
+648 VEDGDQTDPMI
-659 NDTGHHNDDFRHL
+659 NDTGHHNDDYRHL

-690 GAVFFDPNSGN
+690 GAVFFNPNTGN

-707 TVISLES
+707 TAVSLES
-714 SMLFGGVPDAGTII
+714 SMLLGGVPDAGTII
-728 WWLKQSSEARSA
+728 WWLKQSPEARSA
-740 IAMADTIT
+740 IAMADTMP

-764 DVGSDVQVWGNGA
+764 DAGPDVQVWGNGA

-785 SSYDRANIECPWHF
+785 SSYDRANIECPWKF

-809 EMGKAIGINPRYD
+809 ELGKAIGVNPRYD

-827 DMHNALSDARH
+827 DIHNALSDARH

-843 SAIWQKLIRN
+843 SAIWQKLTNN

>member
-34 REILNILEDEGIAVG
+34 REILNILEDEGITVG
-49 RTADHQLPIR
+49 RAADHQLPIR
-59 TNFPVLDDLPEE
+59 TNFPVLDDLPVE
-71 SALDSTWCDR
+71 SVLDDTWCDR

-86 NNCWQKII
+86 NNCWQKIV
-94 VEATPPVSTKTKTD
+94 VEATPPAVSEKTKTE

-144 EYLENKD
+144 EYLKNND

-165 SSDVLELTD
+165 SPDVLELTD
-174 KLATK
+174 KLAAK

-205 DDMTGQDVALFVQD
+205 DEMTGQDIALFVQD

-239 QEPQTGPEN
+239 QEPQTEPEN

-257 FRRRLLAQYLTNEL
+257 FRRRLLAQYLTHEL
-271 VTIADADLI
+271 VTIADTDLI

-318 FLCEAIRSIWPSE
+318 FLCEAIKSIWPSE

-364 GKPCGPVPMKT
+364 GKPCGPIPMKT

-424 ERSKDI
+424 QRSKDI
-430 VKNTKTMPAFSAW
+430 VKNKQTMPAFSAW
-443 SELLRKSAG
+443 SELLRKTAG

-514 DATADDSQCE
+514 DVSTEDSLRDDM
-524 EVSKKLVAGRSEFVE
+524 SKRLAAGRGEFVE
-539 GISDPED
+539 GISDPND
-546 PEDLSTKQHAMPK
+546 PEWVHEDLTKPRTT
-559 WAKADEQSIVDE
+559 EVCNVGNGIF
-571 QSAETHNLQEWAK
+571 
-584 IAGSQPQIANIGDGM
+584 
-599 SSIDN
+599 SIDN
-604 LIATP
+604 LITTVATP
-609 EKPTEETTDVQME
+609 DTAIDLETTSNVQME
-622 EALNDE
+622 ETRINEATIAPE
-628 TAVSSEIPI
+628 VPI
-637 SKAAADAAAGD
+637 SKTATDTTAGN
-648 VENGGETDPII
+648 VEDGDQTDPMI
-659 NDTGHHNDDFRHL
+659 NDTGHHNDDYRHL

-690 GAVFFDPNSGN
+690 GAVFFNPNTGN

-707 TVISLES
+707 TAVSLES
-714 SMLFGGVPDAGTII
+714 SMLLGGVPDAGTII
-728 WWLKQSSEARSA
+728 WWLKQSPEARSA
-740 IAMADTIT
+740 IAIADTIT

-764 DVGSDVQVWGNGA
+764 DAGSDVQVWGNGA

-785 SSYDRANIECPWHF
+785 SSYDRADIECPWKF
-799 RNDRDVRTMT
+799 WNDRDVRTMT
-809 EMGKAIGINPRYD
+809 ELGEAIGINPRYD

-843 SAIWQKLIRN
+843 SAIWQKLTNN

>member
-34 REILNILEDEGIAVG
+34 REILNILEDEGITVG
-49 RTADHQLPIR
+49 RAADHQLPIR
-59 TNFPVLDDLPEE
+59 TNFPVLDDLPVE
-71 SALDSTWCDR
+71 SVLDDTWCDR

-86 NNCWQKII
+86 NNCWQKIV
-94 VEATPPVSTKTKTD
+94 VEATPPAVSEKTKTE

-117 LSPAQQVACHWLYG
+117 LSPAQQVACHWLFG
-131 KQHPSQEEVSTIN
+131 KQHPSQEEVGTIN

-165 SSDVLELTD
+165 SPDVLELTD
-174 KLATK
+174 KLAAK

-205 DDMTGQDVALFVQD
+205 DEMTGQDIALFVQD

-239 QEPQTGPEN
+239 QEPQTEPEN
-248 LQVAVASMS
+248 MQVAVASMS
-257 FRRRLLAQYLTNEL
+257 FRRRLLAQYLTHEL

-318 FLCEAIRSIWPSE
+318 FLCEAIKSIWPSE

-364 GKPCGPVPMKT
+364 GKPCGPIPMKT

-400 LDIDIAAALLPMD
+400 LDLDIAAALLPMD

-424 ERSKDI
+424 QRSKDI
-430 VKNTKTMPAFSAW
+430 VKNKQTMPAFSAW

-486 LTETDHANPSAEL
+486 LTETDHVNPSAEL

-514 DATADDSQCE
+514 DASNDDSLRDGM
-524 EVSKKLVAGRSEFVE
+524 SKRLAAGRGEFVE
-539 GISDPED
+539 GISDPSD
-546 PEDLSTKQHAMPK
+546 PEWVNEDLTKPK
-559 WAKADEQSIVDE
+559 TTEVCNVGNGIF
-571 QSAETHNLQEWAK
+571 
-584 IAGSQPQIANIGDGM
+584 
-599 SSIDN
+599 SIDN
-604 LIATP
+604 VITTVATP
-609 EKPTEETTDVQME
+609 DTANNLETTSNVQME
-622 EALNDE
+622 ETRSNEATIAPE
-628 TAVSSEIPI
+628 VPI
-637 SKAAADAAAGD
+637 SKTATDTTAGN
-648 VENGGETDPII
+648 VEDGDQTDPMI
-659 NDTGHHNDDFRHL
+659 NDTGHHNDDYRHL

-690 GAVFFDPNSGN
+690 GAVFFNPNTGN

-707 TVISLES
+707 TVVSLES
-714 SMLFGGVPDAGTII
+714 SMLLGGVPDAGTII
-728 WWLKQSSEARSA
+728 WWLKQSPEARSA
-740 IAMADTIT
+740 IAMADT
-748 LIDALELFSD
+748 LPVIDALELFSD

-764 DVGSDVQVWGNGA
+764 DAGPDVQVWGNGA

-785 SSYDRANIECPWHF
+785 SSYDRADIECPWKF
-799 RNDRDVRTMT
+799 WNDRDVRTMT
-809 EMGKAIGINPRYD
+809 ELGKAIGMNPRYD

-843 SAIWQKLIRN
+843 SAIWQKLTNN

>member
-34 REILNILEDEGIAVG
+34 REILNILEDEGITVG
-49 RTADHQLPIR
+49 RAADYQLPIR
-59 TNFPVLDDLPEE
+59 TNFPVLDDLPVE
-71 SALDSTWCDR
+71 SVLDDTWCDR

-86 NNCWQKII
+86 NNCWQKIV
-94 VEATPPVSTKTKTD
+94 VEATPPAVSEKTKTE

-144 EYLENKD
+144 EYLKNND

-165 SSDVLELTD
+165 SPDVLELTD
-174 KLATK
+174 KLAAK
-179 LIESGCACA
+179 LIESGCTCA

-205 DDMTGQDVALFVQD
+205 DEMTGQDIALFIQD

-239 QEPQTGPEN
+239 QEPQTEPEN
-248 LQVAVASMS
+248 MQVAVASMS
-257 FRRRLLAQYLTNEL
+257 FRRRLLAQYLTHEL

-318 FLCEAIRSIWPSE
+318 FLCEAIKSIWPSE

-364 GKPCGPVPMKT
+364 GKPCGPIPMKT

-424 ERSKDI
+424 QRSKDI
-430 VKNTKTMPAFSAW
+430 VKNKQTMPAFSAW

-499 LAAARHLPS
+499 LAAARHLHS

-514 DATADDSQCE
+514 DVSTEDSLRDDM
-524 EVSKKLVAGRSEFVE
+524 SKRLAVGRGEFVE
-539 GISDPED
+539 GISDPSD
-546 PEDLSTKQHAMPK
+546 PEWVNEDLTKPK
-559 WAKADEQSIVDE
+559 TTEVCNVGNGIF
-571 QSAETHNLQEWAK
+571 
-584 IAGSQPQIANIGDGM
+584 
-599 SSIDN
+599 SIDN
-604 LIATP
+604 LITTVATADTA
-609 EKPTEETTDVQME
+609 KYLETTSNVQME
-622 EALNDE
+622 ETRSNEATIAHE
-628 TAVSSEIPI
+628 VPI
-637 SKAAADAAAGD
+637 SKTATDTTDTTAGN
-648 VENGGETDPII
+648 VEDGDQTDPMI
-659 NDTGHHNDDFRHL
+659 NDAGHHNDDYRHL

-690 GAVFFDPNSGN
+690 GAVFFNPNTGN

-707 TVISLES
+707 TAVSLES
-714 SMLFGGVPDAGTII
+714 SMLLGGVPDAGTII
-728 WWLKQSSEARSA
+728 WWLKQSPEARSA
-740 IAMADTIT
+740 IAMADT
-748 LIDALELFSD
+748 LPMIDALELFSD

-764 DVGSDVQVWGNGA
+764 DAGPDVQVWGNGA

-785 SSYDRANIECPWHF
+785 SSYDRANIECPWKF

-809 EMGKAIGINPRYD
+809 ELGKAIGINPRYD
-822 IPFDG
+822 IPFYG

-843 SAIWQKLIRN
+843 SAIWRELVKN

>member
-34 REILNILEDEGIAVG
+34 REILNILEDEGITVG
-49 RTADHQLPIR
+49 RAADHQLPIR
-59 TNFPVLDDLPEE
+59 TNFPVLDDLPVE
-71 SALDSTWCDR
+71 SVLDDTWCDR

-86 NNCWQKII
+86 NNCWQKIV
-94 VEATPPVSTKTKTD
+94 VEATPPAVSDKTKTE

-144 EYLENKD
+144 EYLKNND

-165 SSDVLELTD
+165 SPDVLELTD
-174 KLATK
+174 KLAAK

-205 DDMTGQDVALFVQD
+205 DEMTGQDIALFVQD

-239 QEPQTGPEN
+239 QEPQTEPEN

-257 FRRRLLAQYLTNEL
+257 FRRRLLAQYLTHEL
-271 VTIADADLI
+271 VTIADTDLI

-318 FLCEAIRSIWPSE
+318 FLCEAIKSIWPSE

-364 GKPCGPVPMKT
+364 GKPCGPIPMKT

-424 ERSKDI
+424 QRSKDI
-430 VKNTKTMPAFSAW
+430 VKNKQTMPAFSAW
-443 SELLRKSAG
+443 SELLRKTAG

-514 DATADDSQCE
+514 DVSTEDSLRDDM
-524 EVSKKLVAGRSEFVE
+524 SKRLAAGRGEFVE
-539 GISDPED
+539 GISDPND
-546 PEDLSTKQHAMPK
+546 PEWVHEDLTKPRTT
-559 WAKADEQSIVDE
+559 EVCNVGNGIF
-571 QSAETHNLQEWAK
+571 
-584 IAGSQPQIANIGDGM
+584 
-599 SSIDN
+599 SIDN
-604 LIATP
+604 LITTVATP
-609 EKPTEETTDVQME
+609 DTAIDLETTSNVQME
-622 EALNDE
+622 ETRINEATIAPE
-628 TAVSSEIPI
+628 VPI
-637 SKAAADAAAGD
+637 SKTATDTTAGN
-648 VENGGETDPII
+648 VEDGDQTDPMI
-659 NDTGHHNDDFRHL
+659 NDTGHHNDDYRHL

-690 GAVFFDPNSGN
+690 GAVFFNPNTGN

-707 TVISLES
+707 TAVSLES
-714 SMLFGGVPDAGTII
+714 SMLLGGVPDAGTII
-728 WWLKQSSEARSA
+728 WWLKQSPEARSA
-740 IAMADTIT
+740 IAIADTIT

-764 DVGSDVQVWGNGA
+764 DAGSDVQVWGNGA

-785 SSYDRANIECPWHF
+785 SSYDRADIECPWKF
-799 RNDRDVRTMT
+799 WNDRDVRTMT
-809 EMGKAIGINPRYD
+809 ELGKAIGINPRYD

-843 SAIWQKLIRN
+843 SAIWQKLTNN

>member
-34 REILNILEDEGIAVG
+34 REILNILEDEGITVG
-49 RTADHQLPIR
+49 RAADHQLPIR
-59 TNFPVLDDLPEE
+59 TNFPVLDDLPVE
-71 SALDSTWCDR
+71 SVLDDTWCDR

-86 NNCWQKII
+86 NNCWQKIV
-94 VEATPPVSTKTKTD
+94 VEATPPAVSEKTKTE

-144 EYLENKD
+144 EYLKNND

-165 SSDVLELTD
+165 SPDVLELTD
-174 KLATK
+174 KLAAK
-179 LIESGCACA
+179 LIASGCTCA

-205 DDMTGQDVALFVQD
+205 DEMTGQDIALFVQD

-239 QEPQTGPEN
+239 QEPQTEPEN

-257 FRRRLLAQYLTNEL
+257 FRRRLLAQYLTHEL
-271 VTIADADLI
+271 VTIADTDLI

-318 FLCEAIRSIWPSE
+318 FLCEAIKSIWPSE

-364 GKPCGPVPMKT
+364 GKPCGPIPMKT

-424 ERSKDI
+424 QRSKDI
-430 VKNTKTMPAFSAW
+430 VKNKQTMPAFSAW

-514 DATADDSQCE
+514 DVSTEDSLRDDM
-524 EVSKKLVAGRSEFVE
+524 SKRLAAGRGEFVE
-539 GISDPED
+539 GISDPND
-546 PEDLSTKQHAMPK
+546 PEWVHEDLTKPRTT
-559 WAKADEQSIVDE
+559 EVCNVGNGIF
-571 QSAETHNLQEWAK
+571 
-584 IAGSQPQIANIGDGM
+584 
-599 SSIDN
+599 SIDN
-604 LIATP
+604 LITTVATP
-609 EKPTEETTDVQME
+609 DTAIDLETTSNVQME
-622 EALNDE
+622 ETRSNEATIAPE
-628 TAVSSEIPI
+628 VPI
-637 SKAAADAAAGD
+637 SKTATDTTAGN
-648 VENGGETDPII
+648 VEDGDQTDPMI
-659 NDTGHHNDDFRHL
+659 NDTGHHNDDYRHL

-690 GAVFFDPNSGN
+690 GAVFFNPNTGN

-707 TVISLES
+707 TAVSLES
-714 SMLFGGVPDAGTII
+714 SMLLGGVPDAGTII
-728 WWLKQSSEARSA
+728 WWLKQSPEARSA
-740 IAMADTIT
+740 IAIADTIT
-748 LIDALELFSD
+748 LIDALELFSN

-764 DVGSDVQVWGNGA
+764 DAGSDVQVWGNGA

-785 SSYDRANIECPWHF
+785 SSYDRADIECPWKF
-799 RNDRDVRTMT
+799 WNDRDVRTMT
-809 EMGKAIGINPRYD
+809 ELGKAIGINPRYD

-843 SAIWQKLIRN
+843 SAIWQKLTNN

>member
-34 REILNILEDEGIAVG
+34 REILNILEDEGITVG
-49 RTADHQLPIR
+49 RAADHQLPIR

-94 VEATPPVSTKTKTD
+94 VEATPPVSAKTKTD
-108 SNDYISVRE
+108 SNDYFSVRE

-144 EYLENKD
+144 EYLENND
-151 GTHNALCVA
+151 GTHSALCVA

-165 SSDVLELTD
+165 SPDVLELTD
-174 KLATK
+174 KLAAK

-196 LAEIWHEKT
+196 LAEIWHEKV
-205 DDMTGQDVALFVQD
+205 DEMTGQDVALFVQD
-219 YETCDTEDERVAV
+219 YETCNTDDERTAV

-239 QEPQTGPEN
+239 QGPQTEPEN

-257 FRRRLLAQYLTNEL
+257 FRRRLLAQYLTHEL
-271 VTIADADLI
+271 VTIADAELI
-280 KQIADAETDTDNSY
+280 KQVADAETDTDNSY
-294 VQNLL
+294 IQNLL

-318 FLCEAIRSIWPSE
+318 FLCEAIKSIWPSE

-364 GKPCGPVPMKT
+364 GKPCGPIPMKT

-388 DRGDLLEHSLDT
+388 DRSDLLEHSLDT
-400 LDIDIAAALLPMD
+400 LDLDIAAALLPMD

-424 ERSKDI
+424 QRSKDI
-430 VKNTKTMPAFSAW
+430 VKNKQTMPAFSAW

-486 LTETDHANPSAEL
+486 LTETDHTNPSPEL

-508 PEDEST
+508 PEDEGA
-514 DATADDSQCE
+514 DAATDDSLRDDM
-524 EVSKKLVAGRSEFVE
+524 SKRLAAGRGEFVE
-539 GISDPED
+539 GISDSND
-546 PEDLSTKQHAMPK
+546 PKWVNEDLTQPK
-559 WAKADEQSIVDE
+559 KTEVCSVG
-571 QSAETHNLQEWAK
+571 N
-584 IAGSQPQIANIGDGM
+584 GNF
-599 SSIDN
+599 SIDN
-604 LIATP
+604 LITNAATP
-609 EKPTEETTDVQME
+609 NAAANQETNSNVPMEETRSNEATIAPEMPIREATTD
-622 EALNDE
+622 
-628 TAVSSEIPI
+628 TT
-637 SKAAADAAAGD
+637 AGD
-648 VENGGETDPII
+648 AEDGDQTDPLI

-690 GAVFFDPNSGN
+690 GAVFFNPNNGN

-707 TVISLES
+707 TAISLES
-714 SMLFGGVPDAGTII
+714 SMLLGGVPDAGTII
-728 WWLKQSSEARSA
+728 WWLKQSPEARSA
-740 IAMADTIT
+740 IAMADTME
-748 LIDALELFSD
+748 LNDALELFSD

-785 SSYDRANIECPWHF
+785 SSYDRANIKCPWKF

-809 EMGKAIGINPRYD
+809 ELGKAIGINPRYD

-843 SAIWQKLIRN
+843 SAIWQKLTNN